1 MYNLFNKPTR
11 EHSIIVDN
19 VSKLKKL
26 AEKMKD
32 LQEFAFDTETNTL
45 QVAGENKEFIC
56 VGISISWGRFNNYY
70 IPMGHRRVEDYKRN
84 LSIEVVQEYLQPI
97 FNREDVRII
106 GHNLKYDMHVLKRIG
121 ISIATKDFFDTM
133 LASWLLDE
141 NTPNGLK
148 QITSDNLNVPQTH
161 FGEVINNVPAEVKK
175 EFGLKATNKA
185 TFDLT
190 LIDESAFYALDD
202 PFYTYYNYMYLLDEL
217 EKDGMDKIYFKKM
230 IPFMIVLFNME
241 ERGITVDREAL
252 DEMNVNITKDM
263 ENLLYDMTEI
273 LGVEFNPN
281 SNQQLQAILFGYVK
295 DIKKPDE
302 VNPKKGISPIQ
313 EIREKYEGK
322 KNWTEERIQKKIAD
336 LWAKYD
342 ETMGEWKVF
351 VENGFDFKPTSTTSA
366 GAPSTD
372 SGSLWTLSHKEYK
385 VKRKREGVEFC
396 SLLLEYKRLAKLKSA
411 FIDGL
416 ESQLYYDGK
425 AHCSFN
431 QIGTTSGRISCIEES
446 QLIKCV
452 GEDKPIK
459 DVKVG
464 DMVYC
469 YDDKGN
475 LKVRKVLR
483 VIDNGF
489 RECIS
494 LNYRSTGTHEKGSL
508 ICTPDHKIR
517 TLAGEW
523 VEAKDLKPKQQIS
536 HLRRSEEVRPRL
548 YGVNSLC
555 MQEQLIIK
563 KEVFNSNC
571 YDYVI
576 HHKDH
581 NKSNNKLDN
590 LELMSRSEHTSLHTN
605 LLLKEGKIDT
615 YTFCHSN
622 RRVLSGEEHPN
633 HIKVTKQSLEKMLRE
648 AEGKLTKINMD
659 FDTFKK
665 KCKEVNFDYKKVASE
680 YQKRYKEVDEKEF
693 ISTFF
698 ECEGSVNAISNKLG
712 IGRFKVNK
720 YIKSLDLCFNHR
732 VVGFEEVG
740 IKHVYDL
747 EVEEFHNFI
756 ASEICVHNCSSP
768 NLQQLPKAHGD
779 EDNYAIRKLF
789 IGSIDPVTKKR
800 KKIIAVDYSNLEI
813 RCTAHLSGDPLLLDM
828 FAHGKDIHG
837 TTAINMFELTDCD
850 DKSVKQKHPD
860 LRQAAK
866 ILNFLLIY
874 GGSASALYDS
884 LRYDRGTPIDLGDKE
899 HLAKYKKYG
908 VKNGVDVAQV
918 YIDKYFDS
926 YKGVAQ
932 MIRENKKFARK
943 HGFVYTIIKR
953 KRRLEG
959 INSSDNK
966 IRSYC
971 ERLATNARV
980 QGTASDIV
988 SSAQVRLENDP
999 WFEEHRCYMLV
1010 QVHDEVVYE
1019 CPEEYVEEA
1028 EERIK
1033 NIMAKPFGENVSLK
1047 VELKSDSDSGDSY
1060 NEAK

>member
-11 EHSIIVDN
+11 EHSIIVDT

-416 ESQLYYDGK
+416 ESQLYADGK

-431 QIGTTSGRISCIEES
+431 QIGTTSGRIS
-446 QLIKCV
+446 
-452 GEDKPIK
+452 
-459 DVKVG
+459 
-464 DMVYC
+464 
-469 YDDKGN
+469 
-475 LKVRKVLR
+475 
-483 VIDNGF
+483 
-489 RECIS
+489 
-494 LNYRSTGTHEKGSL
+494 
-508 ICTPDHKIR
+508 
-517 TLAGEW
+517 
-523 VEAKDLKPKQQIS
+523 
-536 HLRRSEEVRPRL
+536 
-548 YGVNSLC
+548 
-555 MQEQLIIK
+555 
-563 KEVFNSNC
+563 
-571 YDYVI
+571 
-576 HHKDH
+576 
-581 NKSNNKLDN
+581 
-590 LELMSRSEHTSLHTN
+590 
-605 LLLKEGKIDT
+605 
-615 YTFCHSN
+615 
-622 RRVLSGEEHPN
+622 
-633 HIKVTKQSLEKMLRE
+633 
-648 AEGKLTKINMD
+648 
-659 FDTFKK
+659 
-665 KCKEVNFDYKKVASE
+665 
-680 YQKRYKEVDEKEF
+680 
-693 ISTFF
+693 
-698 ECEGSVNAISNKLG
+698 
-712 IGRFKVNK
+712 
-720 YIKSLDLCFNHR
+720 
-732 VVGFEEVG
+732 
-740 IKHVYDL
+740 
-747 EVEEFHNFI
+747 
-756 ASEICVHNCSSP
+756 CSSP

-789 IGSIDPVTKKR
+789 IGSIDLVTKKR

-866 ILNFLLIY
+866 VLNFLLIY

-884 LRYDRGTPIDLGDKE
+884 LKYDRSAPIDLGDKE
-899 HLAKYKKYG
+899 HLAKYKKFG

-943 HGFVYTIIKR
+943 HGFVYTLIKR

-1033 NIMAKPFGENVSLK
+1033 AIMAKPFGENVSLK

>member
-1 MYNLFNKPTR
+1 MYNLYNKPTR
-11 EHSIIVDN
+11 EHSIIVDT

-26 AEKMKD
+26 AEKLKHV
-32 LQEFAFDTETNTL
+32 QEFAFDTETNTL
-45 QVAGENKEFIC
+45 QVAGENREFIC

-84 LSIEVVQEYLQPI
+84 LSIEVVREYLQPI

-133 LASWLLDE
+133 LASWLLNE

-161 FGEVINNVPAEVKK
+161 FAEVIDSVPAEVKK

-302 VNPKKGISPIQ
+302 VNPKKGLSPIQ

-322 KNWTEERIQKKIAD
+322 KNWTEEKIQKKIAD

-342 ETMGEWKVF
+342 ETIGEWKVL

-372 SGSLWTLSHKEYK
+372 SASLWTLSHKEYK

-411 FIDGL
+411 FIEGL
-416 ESQLYYDGK
+416 EEQLYDDGK

-431 QIGTTSGRISCIEES
+431 QIGTTSGRIS
-446 QLIKCV
+446 
-452 GEDKPIK
+452 
-459 DVKVG
+459 
-464 DMVYC
+464 
-469 YDDKGN
+469 
-475 LKVRKVLR
+475 
-483 VIDNGF
+483 
-489 RECIS
+489 
-494 LNYRSTGTHEKGSL
+494 
-508 ICTPDHKIR
+508 
-517 TLAGEW
+517 
-523 VEAKDLKPKQQIS
+523 
-536 HLRRSEEVRPRL
+536 
-548 YGVNSLC
+548 
-555 MQEQLIIK
+555 
-563 KEVFNSNC
+563 
-571 YDYVI
+571 
-576 HHKDH
+576 
-581 NKSNNKLDN
+581 
-590 LELMSRSEHTSLHTN
+590 
-605 LLLKEGKIDT
+605 
-615 YTFCHSN
+615 
-622 RRVLSGEEHPN
+622 
-633 HIKVTKQSLEKMLRE
+633 
-648 AEGKLTKINMD
+648 
-659 FDTFKK
+659 
-665 KCKEVNFDYKKVASE
+665 
-680 YQKRYKEVDEKEF
+680 
-693 ISTFF
+693 
-698 ECEGSVNAISNKLG
+698 
-712 IGRFKVNK
+712 
-720 YIKSLDLCFNHR
+720 
-732 VVGFEEVG
+732 
-740 IKHVYDL
+740 
-747 EVEEFHNFI
+747 
-756 ASEICVHNCSSP
+756 CSSP

-866 ILNFLLIY
+866 VLNFLLIY

-884 LRYDRGTPIDLGDKE
+884 LKYDRSAPIDLGDKE
-899 HLAKYKKYG
+899 HLAKYKKFG

-988 SSAQVRLENDP
+988 SSAQIRLENDP
-999 WFEEHRCYMLV
+999 WFEEHRCHMLV

-1033 NIMAKPFGENVSLK
+1033 AIMAKPFGENVSLK
-1047 VELKSDSDSGDSY
+1047 VELKADSDSGDSY

>member
-11 EHSIIVDN
+11 EHSIIVDS

-70 IPMGHRRVEDYKRN
+70 IPMGHRRIEDYKRN
-84 LSIEVVQEYLQPI
+84 LSIEVVKEYLQPI

-148 QITSDNLNVPQTH
+148 QITSDNLNIPQTH
-161 FGEVINNVPAEVKK
+161 FAEVINNVPAEVKK

-190 LIDESAFYALDD
+190 LVDESAFYALDD

-431 QIGTTSGRISCIEES
+431 QIGTTSGRISC
-446 QLIKCV
+446 
-452 GEDKPIK
+452 
-459 DVKVG
+459 
-464 DMVYC
+464 
-469 YDDKGN
+469 
-475 LKVRKVLR
+475 
-483 VIDNGF
+483 
-489 RECIS
+489 
-494 LNYRSTGTHEKGSL
+494 
-508 ICTPDHKIR
+508 
-517 TLAGEW
+517 
-523 VEAKDLKPKQQIS
+523 
-536 HLRRSEEVRPRL
+536 
-548 YGVNSLC
+548 
-555 MQEQLIIK
+555 
-563 KEVFNSNC
+563 
-571 YDYVI
+571 
-576 HHKDH
+576 
-581 NKSNNKLDN
+581 
-590 LELMSRSEHTSLHTN
+590 
-605 LLLKEGKIDT
+605 
-615 YTFCHSN
+615 
-622 RRVLSGEEHPN
+622 
-633 HIKVTKQSLEKMLRE
+633 
-648 AEGKLTKINMD
+648 
-659 FDTFKK
+659 
-665 KCKEVNFDYKKVASE
+665 
-680 YQKRYKEVDEKEF
+680 
-693 ISTFF
+693 
-698 ECEGSVNAISNKLG
+698 
-712 IGRFKVNK
+712 
-720 YIKSLDLCFNHR
+720 
-732 VVGFEEVG
+732 
-740 IKHVYDL
+740 
-747 EVEEFHNFI
+747 
-756 ASEICVHNCSSP
+756 SSP

-789 IGSIDPVTKKR
+789 IGSIDPITKKR

-866 ILNFLLIY
+866 VLNFLLIY

-884 LRYDRGTPIDLGDKE
+884 LKYDRSAPIDLGDKE
-899 HLAKYKKYG
+899 HLAKYKKFG

-1033 NIMAKPFGENVSLK
+1033 AIMAKPFGENVSLK
-1047 VELKSDSDSGDSY
+1047 VELKADSDSGDSY

>member
-11 EHSIIVDN
+11 EHSIIVDS

-84 LSIEVVQEYLQPI
+84 LSIEVVKEYLQPI

-148 QITSDNLNVPQTH
+148 QITSDNLNIPQTH
-161 FGEVINNVPAEVKK
+161 FAEVINNVPAEVKK

-431 QIGTTSGRISCIEES
+431 QIGTTSGRISC
-446 QLIKCV
+446 
-452 GEDKPIK
+452 
-459 DVKVG
+459 
-464 DMVYC
+464 
-469 YDDKGN
+469 
-475 LKVRKVLR
+475 
-483 VIDNGF
+483 
-489 RECIS
+489 
-494 LNYRSTGTHEKGSL
+494 
-508 ICTPDHKIR
+508 
-517 TLAGEW
+517 
-523 VEAKDLKPKQQIS
+523 
-536 HLRRSEEVRPRL
+536 
-548 YGVNSLC
+548 
-555 MQEQLIIK
+555 
-563 KEVFNSNC
+563 
-571 YDYVI
+571 
-576 HHKDH
+576 
-581 NKSNNKLDN
+581 
-590 LELMSRSEHTSLHTN
+590 
-605 LLLKEGKIDT
+605 
-615 YTFCHSN
+615 
-622 RRVLSGEEHPN
+622 
-633 HIKVTKQSLEKMLRE
+633 
-648 AEGKLTKINMD
+648 
-659 FDTFKK
+659 
-665 KCKEVNFDYKKVASE
+665 
-680 YQKRYKEVDEKEF
+680 
-693 ISTFF
+693 
-698 ECEGSVNAISNKLG
+698 
-712 IGRFKVNK
+712 
-720 YIKSLDLCFNHR
+720 
-732 VVGFEEVG
+732 
-740 IKHVYDL
+740 
-747 EVEEFHNFI
+747 
-756 ASEICVHNCSSP
+756 SSP

-789 IGSIDPVTKKR
+789 IGSIDPITKKR

-866 ILNFLLIY
+866 VLNFLLIY

-884 LRYDRGTPIDLGDKE
+884 LKYDRSAPIDLGDKE
-899 HLAKYKKYG
+899 HLAKYKKFG

-1033 NIMAKPFGENVSLK
+1033 AIMAKPFGENVSLK
-1047 VELKSDSDSGDSY
+1047 VELKADSDSGDSY

>member
-11 EHSIIVDN
+11 EHSIIVDS

-84 LSIEVVQEYLQPI
+84 LSIEVVKEYLQPI

-148 QITSDNLNVPQTH
+148 QITSDNLNIPQTH
-161 FGEVINNVPAEVKK
+161 FAEVINNVPAEVKK

-372 SGSLWTLSHKEYK
+372 SASLWTLSHKEYK

-416 ESQLYYDGK
+416 ESQLYNDGK

-431 QIGTTSGRISCIEES
+431 QIGTTSGRIS
-446 QLIKCV
+446 
-452 GEDKPIK
+452 
-459 DVKVG
+459 
-464 DMVYC
+464 
-469 YDDKGN
+469 
-475 LKVRKVLR
+475 
-483 VIDNGF
+483 
-489 RECIS
+489 
-494 LNYRSTGTHEKGSL
+494 
-508 ICTPDHKIR
+508 
-517 TLAGEW
+517 
-523 VEAKDLKPKQQIS
+523 
-536 HLRRSEEVRPRL
+536 
-548 YGVNSLC
+548 
-555 MQEQLIIK
+555 
-563 KEVFNSNC
+563 
-571 YDYVI
+571 
-576 HHKDH
+576 
-581 NKSNNKLDN
+581 
-590 LELMSRSEHTSLHTN
+590 
-605 LLLKEGKIDT
+605 
-615 YTFCHSN
+615 
-622 RRVLSGEEHPN
+622 
-633 HIKVTKQSLEKMLRE
+633 
-648 AEGKLTKINMD
+648 
-659 FDTFKK
+659 
-665 KCKEVNFDYKKVASE
+665 
-680 YQKRYKEVDEKEF
+680 
-693 ISTFF
+693 
-698 ECEGSVNAISNKLG
+698 
-712 IGRFKVNK
+712 
-720 YIKSLDLCFNHR
+720 
-732 VVGFEEVG
+732 
-740 IKHVYDL
+740 
-747 EVEEFHNFI
+747 
-756 ASEICVHNCSSP
+756 CSSP

-789 IGSIDPVTKKR
+789 IGSIDPITKKR

-866 ILNFLLIY
+866 VLNFLLIY

-884 LRYDRGTPIDLGDKE
+884 LKYDRSAPIDLGDKE
-899 HLAKYKKYG
+899 HLAKYKKFG

-1010 QVHDEVVYE
+1010 QVHD
-1019 CPEEYVEEA
+1019 
-1028 EERIK
+1028 
-1033 NIMAKPFGENVSLK
+1033 KPVGFK
-1047 VELKSDSDSGDSY
+1047 I
-1060 NEAK
+1060 

>member
-1 MYNLFNKPTR
+1 MYNLYNKPTR
-11 EHSIIVDN
+11 EHSIIVDT

-26 AEKMKD
+26 AEKLKHV
-32 LQEFAFDTETNTL
+32 QEFAFDTETNTL
-45 QVAGENKEFIC
+45 QVAGENREFIC

-84 LSIEVVQEYLQPI
+84 LSIEVVQKYLQPI

-161 FGEVINNVPAEVKK
+161 FAEVINNVPAEVKK
-175 EFGLKATNKA
+175 EFGLKANNKA

-263 ENLLYDMTEI
+263 ENLLYHMTEI

-302 VNPKKGISPIQ
+302 INPKKGLSPIQ

-322 KNWTEERIQKKIAD
+322 KNWTEEKIQKKIAD

-342 ETMGEWKVF
+342 ETIGEWRVY

-372 SGSLWTLSHKEYK
+372 RGSLWTLSHKEYK

-411 FIDGL
+411 FIEGL
-416 ESQLYYDGK
+416 EEQLYDDGK

-431 QIGTTSGRISCIEES
+431 QIGTTSGRIS
-446 QLIKCV
+446 
-452 GEDKPIK
+452 
-459 DVKVG
+459 
-464 DMVYC
+464 
-469 YDDKGN
+469 
-475 LKVRKVLR
+475 
-483 VIDNGF
+483 
-489 RECIS
+489 
-494 LNYRSTGTHEKGSL
+494 
-508 ICTPDHKIR
+508 
-517 TLAGEW
+517 
-523 VEAKDLKPKQQIS
+523 
-536 HLRRSEEVRPRL
+536 
-548 YGVNSLC
+548 
-555 MQEQLIIK
+555 
-563 KEVFNSNC
+563 
-571 YDYVI
+571 
-576 HHKDH
+576 
-581 NKSNNKLDN
+581 
-590 LELMSRSEHTSLHTN
+590 
-605 LLLKEGKIDT
+605 
-615 YTFCHSN
+615 
-622 RRVLSGEEHPN
+622 
-633 HIKVTKQSLEKMLRE
+633 
-648 AEGKLTKINMD
+648 
-659 FDTFKK
+659 
-665 KCKEVNFDYKKVASE
+665 
-680 YQKRYKEVDEKEF
+680 
-693 ISTFF
+693 
-698 ECEGSVNAISNKLG
+698 
-712 IGRFKVNK
+712 
-720 YIKSLDLCFNHR
+720 
-732 VVGFEEVG
+732 
-740 IKHVYDL
+740 
-747 EVEEFHNFI
+747 
-756 ASEICVHNCSSP
+756 CSSP

-850 DKSVKQKHPD
+850 DKTVKQKHPD

-866 ILNFLLIY
+866 VLNFLLIY

-884 LRYDRGTPIDLGDKE
+884 LKYDRSAPIDLGDKE
-899 HLAKYKKYG
+899 HLAKYKKFG

-1033 NIMAKPFGENVSLK
+1033 AIMAKPFGENVSLK

-1060 NEAK
+1060 NDAK

>member
-11 EHSIIVDN
+11 EHSIIVDS

-161 FGEVINNVPAEVKK
+161 FAEVINNVPAEVKK

-416 ESQLYYDGK
+416 ESQLYDDGK

-431 QIGTTSGRISCIEES
+431 QIGTTSGRIS
-446 QLIKCV
+446 
-452 GEDKPIK
+452 
-459 DVKVG
+459 
-464 DMVYC
+464 
-469 YDDKGN
+469 
-475 LKVRKVLR
+475 
-483 VIDNGF
+483 
-489 RECIS
+489 
-494 LNYRSTGTHEKGSL
+494 
-508 ICTPDHKIR
+508 
-517 TLAGEW
+517 
-523 VEAKDLKPKQQIS
+523 
-536 HLRRSEEVRPRL
+536 
-548 YGVNSLC
+548 
-555 MQEQLIIK
+555 
-563 KEVFNSNC
+563 
-571 YDYVI
+571 
-576 HHKDH
+576 
-581 NKSNNKLDN
+581 
-590 LELMSRSEHTSLHTN
+590 
-605 LLLKEGKIDT
+605 
-615 YTFCHSN
+615 
-622 RRVLSGEEHPN
+622 
-633 HIKVTKQSLEKMLRE
+633 
-648 AEGKLTKINMD
+648 
-659 FDTFKK
+659 
-665 KCKEVNFDYKKVASE
+665 
-680 YQKRYKEVDEKEF
+680 
-693 ISTFF
+693 
-698 ECEGSVNAISNKLG
+698 
-712 IGRFKVNK
+712 
-720 YIKSLDLCFNHR
+720 
-732 VVGFEEVG
+732 
-740 IKHVYDL
+740 
-747 EVEEFHNFI
+747 
-756 ASEICVHNCSSP
+756 CSSP

-866 ILNFLLIY
+866 VLNFLLIY

-884 LRYDRGTPIDLGDKE
+884 LKYDRSAPIDLGDKE
-899 HLAKYKKYG
+899 HLAKYKKFG

-1033 NIMAKPFGENVSLK
+1033 AIMAKPFGENVSLK
-1047 VELKSDSDSGDSY
+1047 VELKADSDSGDSY

>member
-1 MYNLFNKPTR
+1 MYNLYNKPTR
-11 EHSIIVDN
+11 EHSIIVDT

-26 AEKMKD
+26 AEK
-32 LQEFAFDTETNTL
+32 LNHVQEFAFDTETNTL
-45 QVAGENKEFIC
+45 QVAGENREFIC

-148 QITSDNLNVPQTH
+148 QITSDNLNIPQTH
-161 FGEVINNVPAEVKK
+161 FAEVINNVPAEVKK

-322 KNWTEERIQKKIAD
+322 KNWTEEKIQKKIAD

-342 ETMGEWKVF
+342 ETIGEWKVF

-416 ESQLYYDGK
+416 ESQLYDDGK

-431 QIGTTSGRISCIEES
+431 QIGTTSGRIS
-446 QLIKCV
+446 
-452 GEDKPIK
+452 
-459 DVKVG
+459 
-464 DMVYC
+464 
-469 YDDKGN
+469 
-475 LKVRKVLR
+475 
-483 VIDNGF
+483 
-489 RECIS
+489 
-494 LNYRSTGTHEKGSL
+494 
-508 ICTPDHKIR
+508 
-517 TLAGEW
+517 
-523 VEAKDLKPKQQIS
+523 
-536 HLRRSEEVRPRL
+536 
-548 YGVNSLC
+548 
-555 MQEQLIIK
+555 
-563 KEVFNSNC
+563 
-571 YDYVI
+571 
-576 HHKDH
+576 
-581 NKSNNKLDN
+581 
-590 LELMSRSEHTSLHTN
+590 
-605 LLLKEGKIDT
+605 
-615 YTFCHSN
+615 
-622 RRVLSGEEHPN
+622 
-633 HIKVTKQSLEKMLRE
+633 
-648 AEGKLTKINMD
+648 
-659 FDTFKK
+659 
-665 KCKEVNFDYKKVASE
+665 
-680 YQKRYKEVDEKEF
+680 
-693 ISTFF
+693 
-698 ECEGSVNAISNKLG
+698 
-712 IGRFKVNK
+712 
-720 YIKSLDLCFNHR
+720 
-732 VVGFEEVG
+732 
-740 IKHVYDL
+740 
-747 EVEEFHNFI
+747 
-756 ASEICVHNCSSP
+756 CSSP

-789 IGSIDPVTKKR
+789 IGSIDPITKKR

-866 ILNFLLIY
+866 VLNFLLIY

-884 LRYDRGTPIDLGDKE
+884 LKYDRSAPIDLGDKE

-1033 NIMAKPFGENVSLK
+1033 AIMAKPFRENVSLK
-1047 VELKSDSDSGDSY
+1047 VELKADSDSGNSY

>member
-1 MYNLFNKPTR
+1 MYNLYNKPMR
-11 EHSIIVDN
+11 EKSIIVDT
-19 VSKLKKL
+19 VSKLKNL
-26 AEKMKD
+26 AEKLKEV
-32 LQEFAFDTETNTL
+32 QEFAFDTETNTL
-45 QVAGENKEFIC
+45 QVAGDNKDFIC
-56 VGISISWGRFNNYY
+56 VGISISWGKRNNYY
-70 IPMGHRRVEDYKRN
+70 IPMGHRRLEDYQRN
-84 LSIEVVQEYLQPI
+84 LKVELVQKYLQPI
-97 FNREDVRII
+97 FNREDIRII

-121 ISIATKDFFDTM
+121 IDIATKDFFDTM

-148 QITSDNLNVPQTH
+148 QITSDNLNIPQTH
-161 FGEVINNVPAEVKK
+161 FEEVINNVPAEVKK
-175 EFGLKATNKA
+175 EFGLKANNKA

-190 LIDESAFYALDD
+190 LIDESSFYALDD

-230 IPFMIVLFNME
+230 IPFMIVLFKME

-252 DEMNVNITKDM
+252 EDMKVNITKDM

-302 VNPKKGISPIQ
+302 INPKKGLSPIE

-322 KNWTEERIQKKIAD
+322 KNWDEERIQKKIAD

-342 ETMGEWKVF
+342 ETIGEWKVF
-351 VENGFDFKPTSTTSA
+351 VENGFDFKPTSTTNA

-372 SGSLWTLSHKEYK
+372 SASLWTLSHREFK

-416 ESQLYYDGK
+416 EEQLYEDGK

-431 QIGTTSGRISCIEES
+431 QIGTTSGRIS
-446 QLIKCV
+446 
-452 GEDKPIK
+452 
-459 DVKVG
+459 
-464 DMVYC
+464 
-469 YDDKGN
+469 
-475 LKVRKVLR
+475 
-483 VIDNGF
+483 
-489 RECIS
+489 
-494 LNYRSTGTHEKGSL
+494 
-508 ICTPDHKIR
+508 
-517 TLAGEW
+517 
-523 VEAKDLKPKQQIS
+523 
-536 HLRRSEEVRPRL
+536 
-548 YGVNSLC
+548 
-555 MQEQLIIK
+555 
-563 KEVFNSNC
+563 
-571 YDYVI
+571 
-576 HHKDH
+576 
-581 NKSNNKLDN
+581 
-590 LELMSRSEHTSLHTN
+590 
-605 LLLKEGKIDT
+605 
-615 YTFCHSN
+615 
-622 RRVLSGEEHPN
+622 
-633 HIKVTKQSLEKMLRE
+633 
-648 AEGKLTKINMD
+648 
-659 FDTFKK
+659 
-665 KCKEVNFDYKKVASE
+665 
-680 YQKRYKEVDEKEF
+680 
-693 ISTFF
+693 
-698 ECEGSVNAISNKLG
+698 
-712 IGRFKVNK
+712 
-720 YIKSLDLCFNHR
+720 
-732 VVGFEEVG
+732 
-740 IKHVYDL
+740 
-747 EVEEFHNFI
+747 
-756 ASEICVHNCSSP
+756 CSSP

-884 LRYDRGTPIDLGDKE
+884 LRYDRGAPIDLGDKE

-959 INSSDNK
+959 INSNDNK

-999 WFEEHRCYMLV
+999 WFEKHRCIMLV
-1010 QVHDEVVYE
+1010 QVHDRLVGLT
-1019 CPEEYVEEA
+1019 
-1028 EERIK
+1028 
-1033 NIMAKPFGENVSLK
+1033 NI
-1047 VELKSDSDSGDSY
+1047 
-1060 NEAK
+1060 

>member
-1 MYNLFNKPTR
+1 MYNLYNKPTR
-11 EHSIIVDN
+11 EHSIIVDT

-45 QVAGENKEFIC
+45 QVAGENREFIC

-70 IPMGHRRVEDYKRN
+70 IPMGHRRIEDYKRN

-97 FNREDVRII
+97 FNREDLRII

-161 FGEVINNVPAEVKK
+161 FAEVIDSVPAEVKK

-322 KNWTEERIQKKIAD
+322 KNWTEEKIQKKIAD

-342 ETMGEWKVF
+342 ETIGEWKVF

-372 SGSLWTLSHKEYK
+372 SASLWTLSHKEYK

-416 ESQLYYDGK
+416 ESQLYDDGK

-431 QIGTTSGRISCIEES
+431 QIGTTSGRIS
-446 QLIKCV
+446 
-452 GEDKPIK
+452 
-459 DVKVG
+459 
-464 DMVYC
+464 
-469 YDDKGN
+469 
-475 LKVRKVLR
+475 
-483 VIDNGF
+483 
-489 RECIS
+489 
-494 LNYRSTGTHEKGSL
+494 
-508 ICTPDHKIR
+508 
-517 TLAGEW
+517 
-523 VEAKDLKPKQQIS
+523 
-536 HLRRSEEVRPRL
+536 
-548 YGVNSLC
+548 
-555 MQEQLIIK
+555 
-563 KEVFNSNC
+563 
-571 YDYVI
+571 
-576 HHKDH
+576 
-581 NKSNNKLDN
+581 
-590 LELMSRSEHTSLHTN
+590 
-605 LLLKEGKIDT
+605 
-615 YTFCHSN
+615 
-622 RRVLSGEEHPN
+622 
-633 HIKVTKQSLEKMLRE
+633 
-648 AEGKLTKINMD
+648 
-659 FDTFKK
+659 
-665 KCKEVNFDYKKVASE
+665 
-680 YQKRYKEVDEKEF
+680 
-693 ISTFF
+693 
-698 ECEGSVNAISNKLG
+698 
-712 IGRFKVNK
+712 
-720 YIKSLDLCFNHR
+720 
-732 VVGFEEVG
+732 
-740 IKHVYDL
+740 
-747 EVEEFHNFI
+747 
-756 ASEICVHNCSSP
+756 CSSP

-850 DKSVKQKHPD
+850 DKTVKQKHPD

-866 ILNFLLIY
+866 VLNFLLIY

-884 LRYDRGTPIDLGDKE
+884 LKYDRSAPIDLGDKE

-999 WFEEHRCYMLV
+999 WFEEHRCHMLI
-1010 QVHDEVVYE
+1010 QVHDEAVYE

-1033 NIMAKPFGENVSLK
+1033 AIMAKPFGENISLK
-1047 VELKSDSDSGDSY
+1047 VELKADSDSGPSY

>member
-1 MYNLFNKPTR
+1 MYNLYNKPTR
-11 EHSIIVDN
+11 EHSIIVDT

-45 QVAGENKEFIC
+45 QVAGENREFIC
-56 VGISISWGRFNNYY
+56 VGISISWGKQNNYY

-97 FNREDVRII
+97 FNRDDVRII

-161 FGEVINNVPAEVKK
+161 FAEVINNVPAEVKK

-342 ETMGEWKVF
+342 ETIGEWKVF

-416 ESQLYYDGK
+416 ESQLYDDGK

-431 QIGTTSGRISCIEES
+431 QIGTTSGRIS
-446 QLIKCV
+446 
-452 GEDKPIK
+452 
-459 DVKVG
+459 
-464 DMVYC
+464 
-469 YDDKGN
+469 
-475 LKVRKVLR
+475 
-483 VIDNGF
+483 
-489 RECIS
+489 
-494 LNYRSTGTHEKGSL
+494 
-508 ICTPDHKIR
+508 
-517 TLAGEW
+517 
-523 VEAKDLKPKQQIS
+523 
-536 HLRRSEEVRPRL
+536 
-548 YGVNSLC
+548 
-555 MQEQLIIK
+555 
-563 KEVFNSNC
+563 
-571 YDYVI
+571 
-576 HHKDH
+576 
-581 NKSNNKLDN
+581 
-590 LELMSRSEHTSLHTN
+590 
-605 LLLKEGKIDT
+605 
-615 YTFCHSN
+615 
-622 RRVLSGEEHPN
+622 
-633 HIKVTKQSLEKMLRE
+633 
-648 AEGKLTKINMD
+648 
-659 FDTFKK
+659 
-665 KCKEVNFDYKKVASE
+665 
-680 YQKRYKEVDEKEF
+680 
-693 ISTFF
+693 
-698 ECEGSVNAISNKLG
+698 
-712 IGRFKVNK
+712 
-720 YIKSLDLCFNHR
+720 
-732 VVGFEEVG
+732 
-740 IKHVYDL
+740 
-747 EVEEFHNFI
+747 
-756 ASEICVHNCSSP
+756 CSSP

-850 DKSVKQKHPD
+850 DKTVKQKHPD

-866 ILNFLLIY
+866 VLNFLLIY

-884 LRYDRGTPIDLGDKE
+884 LKYDRSAPIDLGDKE
-899 HLAKYKKYG
+899 HLAKYKKFG

-1010 QVHDEVVYE
+1010 QVHDRLVGF
-1019 CPEEYVEEA
+1019 
-1028 EERIK
+1028 R
-1033 NIMAKPFGENVSLK
+1033 
-1047 VELKSDSDSGDSY
+1047 
-1060 NEAK
+1060 

>member
-11 EHSIIVDN
+11 EHSIIVDS

-45 QVAGENKEFIC
+45 QVAGENREFIC

-141 NTPNGLK
+141 STPNGLK

-190 LIDESAFYALDD
+190 LIEESAFYALDD

-252 DEMNVNITKDM
+252 DEMDVNITKDM

-302 VNPKKGISPIQ
+302 VNLKKGLSPIQ

-336 LWAKYD
+336 LWEKYD

-351 VENGFDFKPTSTTSA
+351 VENGFDLKPTSTTSA

-372 SGSLWTLSHKEYK
+372 SASLWTLSHKEYK

-416 ESQLYYDGK
+416 ESKLYDDGK

-446 QLIKCV
+446 QLV
-452 GEDKPIK
+452 QVYSRGEVPIK
-459 DVKVG
+459 NVEIG
-464 DMVYC
+464 DLVYC
-469 YDDKGN
+469 KLRYN
-475 LKVRKVLR
+475 PTTNAVRKVLR
-483 VIDNGF
+483 VIDNGY
-489 RECIS
+489 RHCIKLIYEDS
-494 LNYRSTGTHEKGSL
+494 LDRIKSL
-508 ICTPDHKIR
+508 ICTPDHKIMNSE
-517 TLAGEW
+517 GVW
-523 VEAKDLKPKQQIS
+523 IEA
-536 HLRRSEEVRPRL
+536 
-548 YGVNSLC
+548 
-555 MQEQLIIK
+555 
-563 KEVFNSNC
+563 
-571 YDYVI
+571 
-576 HHKDH
+576 
-581 NKSNNKLDN
+581 
-590 LELMSRSEHTSLHTN
+590 
-605 LLLKEGKIDT
+605 
-615 YTFCHSN
+615 
-622 RRVLSGEEHPN
+622 
-633 HIKVTKQSLEKMLRE
+633 
-648 AEGKLTKINMD
+648 GKLKIGDILTND
-659 FDTFKK
+659 FTLIGI
-665 KCKEVNFDYKKVASE
+665 
-680 YQKRYKEVDEKEF
+680 QDE
-693 ISTFF
+693 
-698 ECEGSVNAISNKLG
+698 GV
-712 IGRFKVNK
+712 R
-720 YIKSLDLCFNHR
+720 
-732 VVGFEEVG
+732 
-740 IKHVYDL
+740 HVYDL
-747 EVEEFHNFI
+747 EVEELHNFI
-756 ASEICVHNCSSP
+756 SSEICVHNCSSP

-850 DKSVKQKHPD
+850 DKTVKQKHPD

-866 ILNFLLIY
+866 VLNFLLIY

-884 LRYDRGTPIDLGDKE
+884 LKYDRSAPIDLGDKE

-999 WFEEHRCYMLV
+999 WFEEHRCQMLI
-1010 QVHDEVVYE
+1010 QIHDEMVYE

-1028 EERIK
+1028 KERIMA
-1033 NIMAKPFGENVSLK
+1033 IMAKPFGENVSLK
-1047 VELKSDSDSGDSY
+1047 VELKSEADSGNSY

>member
-1 MYNLFNKPTR
+1 MYNLYNKPTR
-11 EHSIIVDN
+11 EHSIIVDT

-26 AEKMKD
+26 VEKLKHV
-32 LQEFAFDTETNTL
+32 QEFAFDTETNTL
-45 QVAGENKEFIC
+45 QVAGENREFIC

-70 IPMGHRRVEDYKRN
+70 IPMGHRRIEDYKRN
-84 LSIEVVQEYLQPI
+84 LSIEVVQKYLQPI

-161 FGEVINNVPAEVKK
+161 FAEVIDSVPAEVKK

-302 VNPKKGISPIQ
+302 VNQKKGLSPIQ

-322 KNWTEERIQKKIAD
+322 KNWTEERIQRKIAD

-342 ETMGEWKVF
+342 ETMGEWKVL

-372 SGSLWTLSHKEYK
+372 SASLWTLSHKEYK

-416 ESQLYYDGK
+416 ESQLYDDGK

-431 QIGTTSGRISCIEES
+431 QIGTTSGRIS
-446 QLIKCV
+446 
-452 GEDKPIK
+452 
-459 DVKVG
+459 
-464 DMVYC
+464 
-469 YDDKGN
+469 
-475 LKVRKVLR
+475 
-483 VIDNGF
+483 
-489 RECIS
+489 
-494 LNYRSTGTHEKGSL
+494 
-508 ICTPDHKIR
+508 
-517 TLAGEW
+517 
-523 VEAKDLKPKQQIS
+523 
-536 HLRRSEEVRPRL
+536 
-548 YGVNSLC
+548 
-555 MQEQLIIK
+555 
-563 KEVFNSNC
+563 
-571 YDYVI
+571 
-576 HHKDH
+576 
-581 NKSNNKLDN
+581 
-590 LELMSRSEHTSLHTN
+590 
-605 LLLKEGKIDT
+605 
-615 YTFCHSN
+615 
-622 RRVLSGEEHPN
+622 
-633 HIKVTKQSLEKMLRE
+633 
-648 AEGKLTKINMD
+648 
-659 FDTFKK
+659 
-665 KCKEVNFDYKKVASE
+665 
-680 YQKRYKEVDEKEF
+680 
-693 ISTFF
+693 
-698 ECEGSVNAISNKLG
+698 
-712 IGRFKVNK
+712 
-720 YIKSLDLCFNHR
+720 
-732 VVGFEEVG
+732 
-740 IKHVYDL
+740 
-747 EVEEFHNFI
+747 
-756 ASEICVHNCSSP
+756 CSSP

-850 DKSVKQKHPD
+850 DKTVKQKHPD

-866 ILNFLLIY
+866 VLNFLLIY

-884 LRYDRGTPIDLGDKE
+884 LKYDRSAPIDLGDKE
-899 HLAKYKKYG
+899 HLAKYKKFG

-1010 QVHDEVVYE
+1010 QVHDKLVGFK
-1019 CPEEYVEEA
+1019 
-1028 EERIK
+1028 I
-1033 NIMAKPFGENVSLK
+1033 
-1047 VELKSDSDSGDSY
+1047 
-1060 NEAK
+1060 

>member
-11 EHSIIVDN
+11 EHSIIVDS

-26 AEKMKD
+26 VEKMKD

-148 QITSDNLNVPQTH
+148 QITSDNLNIPQTH

-342 ETMGEWKVF
+342 ETIGEWKVF

-416 ESQLYYDGK
+416 ESQLYDDGK

-431 QIGTTSGRISCIEES
+431 QIGTTSGRIS
-446 QLIKCV
+446 
-452 GEDKPIK
+452 
-459 DVKVG
+459 
-464 DMVYC
+464 
-469 YDDKGN
+469 
-475 LKVRKVLR
+475 
-483 VIDNGF
+483 
-489 RECIS
+489 
-494 LNYRSTGTHEKGSL
+494 
-508 ICTPDHKIR
+508 
-517 TLAGEW
+517 
-523 VEAKDLKPKQQIS
+523 
-536 HLRRSEEVRPRL
+536 
-548 YGVNSLC
+548 
-555 MQEQLIIK
+555 
-563 KEVFNSNC
+563 
-571 YDYVI
+571 
-576 HHKDH
+576 
-581 NKSNNKLDN
+581 
-590 LELMSRSEHTSLHTN
+590 
-605 LLLKEGKIDT
+605 
-615 YTFCHSN
+615 
-622 RRVLSGEEHPN
+622 
-633 HIKVTKQSLEKMLRE
+633 
-648 AEGKLTKINMD
+648 
-659 FDTFKK
+659 
-665 KCKEVNFDYKKVASE
+665 
-680 YQKRYKEVDEKEF
+680 
-693 ISTFF
+693 
-698 ECEGSVNAISNKLG
+698 
-712 IGRFKVNK
+712 
-720 YIKSLDLCFNHR
+720 
-732 VVGFEEVG
+732 
-740 IKHVYDL
+740 
-747 EVEEFHNFI
+747 
-756 ASEICVHNCSSP
+756 CSSP

-789 IGSIDPVTKKR
+789 IGSIDPITKKR

-866 ILNFLLIY
+866 VLNFLLIY

-884 LRYDRGTPIDLGDKE
+884 LKYDRSAPIDLGDKE
-899 HLAKYKKYG
+899 HLAKYKKFG

-1010 QVHDEVVYE
+1010 QVHDKLVGFK
-1019 CPEEYVEEA
+1019 
-1028 EERIK
+1028 I
-1033 NIMAKPFGENVSLK
+1033 
-1047 VELKSDSDSGDSY
+1047 
-1060 NEAK
+1060 

>member
-1 MYNLFNKPTR
+1 MYNLYNKPTR
-11 EHSIIVDN
+11 EHSIIVDT

-26 AEKMKD
+26 AEKLKHV
-32 LQEFAFDTETNTL
+32 QEFAFDTETNTL
-45 QVAGENKEFIC
+45 QVAGENREFIC

-148 QITSDNLNVPQTH
+148 QITSDNLNIPQTH
-161 FGEVINNVPAEVKK
+161 FAEVINNVPAEVKK
-175 EFGLKATNKA
+175 EFGLKANNKA

-302 VNPKKGISPIQ
+302 INPKKGLSPIQ

-322 KNWTEERIQKKIAD
+322 KNWTEEKIQKKIAD

-342 ETMGEWKVF
+342 ETIGEWRVF

-372 SGSLWTLSHKEYK
+372 SASLWTLSHKEYK

-411 FIDGL
+411 FIEGL
-416 ESQLYYDGK
+416 EEQLYDDGK

-431 QIGTTSGRISCIEES
+431 QIGTTSGRIS
-446 QLIKCV
+446 
-452 GEDKPIK
+452 
-459 DVKVG
+459 
-464 DMVYC
+464 
-469 YDDKGN
+469 
-475 LKVRKVLR
+475 
-483 VIDNGF
+483 
-489 RECIS
+489 
-494 LNYRSTGTHEKGSL
+494 
-508 ICTPDHKIR
+508 
-517 TLAGEW
+517 
-523 VEAKDLKPKQQIS
+523 
-536 HLRRSEEVRPRL
+536 
-548 YGVNSLC
+548 
-555 MQEQLIIK
+555 
-563 KEVFNSNC
+563 
-571 YDYVI
+571 
-576 HHKDH
+576 
-581 NKSNNKLDN
+581 
-590 LELMSRSEHTSLHTN
+590 
-605 LLLKEGKIDT
+605 
-615 YTFCHSN
+615 
-622 RRVLSGEEHPN
+622 
-633 HIKVTKQSLEKMLRE
+633 
-648 AEGKLTKINMD
+648 
-659 FDTFKK
+659 
-665 KCKEVNFDYKKVASE
+665 
-680 YQKRYKEVDEKEF
+680 
-693 ISTFF
+693 
-698 ECEGSVNAISNKLG
+698 
-712 IGRFKVNK
+712 
-720 YIKSLDLCFNHR
+720 
-732 VVGFEEVG
+732 
-740 IKHVYDL
+740 
-747 EVEEFHNFI
+747 
-756 ASEICVHNCSSP
+756 CSSP

-837 TTAINMFELTDCD
+837 TTAINMFELNDCD
-850 DKSVKQKHPD
+850 DKTVKQKHPD

-866 ILNFLLIY
+866 VLNFLLIY

-884 LRYDRGTPIDLGDKE
+884 LKYDRSAPIDLGDKE
-899 HLAKYKKYG
+899 HLAKYKKFG

-1033 NIMAKPFGENVSLK
+1033 AIMAKPFGENVSLK
-1047 VELKSDSDSGDSY
+1047 VELKADSDSGSSY

>member
-1 MYNLFNKPTR
+1 MYNLYNKPTR
-11 EHSIIVDN
+11 EHSIIVDT

-26 AEKMKD
+26 AEKLKHV
-32 LQEFAFDTETNTL
+32 QEFAFDTETNTL
-45 QVAGENKEFIC
+45 QVAGENREFIC

-148 QITSDNLNVPQTH
+148 QITSDNLNIPQTH
-161 FGEVINNVPAEVKK
+161 FAEVINNVPAEVKK
-175 EFGLKATNKA
+175 EFGLKANNKA

-263 ENLLYDMTEI
+263 ENLLYHMTEI

-302 VNPKKGISPIQ
+302 INPKKGLSPIQ

-322 KNWTEERIQKKIAD
+322 KNWTEEKIQKKIAD

-342 ETMGEWKVF
+342 ETMGEWRVY

-416 ESQLYYDGK
+416 ESQLYDDGK

-431 QIGTTSGRISCIEES
+431 QIGTTSGRISCIESS
-446 QLIKCV
+446 QLIQV
-452 GEDKPIK
+452 YRRGEVPIK
-459 DVKVG
+459 NVEVG
-464 DMVYC
+464 DLVYC
-469 YDDKGN
+469 KLRN
-475 LKVRKVLR
+475 NPHTNAIRKVLR
-483 VIDNGF
+483 VIDNGYM
-489 RECIS
+489 ECIK
-494 LNYRSTGTHEKGSL
+494 LTYINPLKIIKSL
-508 ICTPDHKIR
+508 ICTLDHKIM
-517 TLAGEW
+517 TEKGTW
-523 VEAKDLKPKQQIS
+523 VEAFDL
-536 HLRRSEEVRPRL
+536 
-548 YGVNSLC
+548 
-555 MQEQLIIK
+555 
-563 KEVFNSNC
+563 
-571 YDYVI
+571 
-576 HHKDH
+576 
-581 NKSNNKLDN
+581 
-590 LELMSRSEHTSLHTN
+590 
-605 LLLKEGKIDT
+605 
-615 YTFCHSN
+615 
-622 RRVLSGEEHPN
+622 
-633 HIKVTKQSLEKMLRE
+633 
-648 AEGKLTKINMD
+648 
-659 FDTFKK
+659 
-665 KCKEVNFDYKKVASE
+665 
-680 YQKRYKEVDEKEF
+680 
-693 ISTFF
+693 
-698 ECEGSVNAISNKLG
+698 
-712 IGRFKVNK
+712 
-720 YIKSLDLCFNHR
+720 
-732 VVGFEEVG
+732 EVG
-740 IKHVYDL
+740 DRLTNDFTLMGIDIVGVKHVYDL
-747 EVEEFHNFI
+747 EVEDLHNFI
-756 ASEICVHNCSSP
+756 ASGICVHNCSSP

-850 DKSVKQKHPD
+850 DKTVKQKHPD

-866 ILNFLLIY
+866 VLNFLLIY

-884 LRYDRGTPIDLGDKE
+884 LKYDRSAPIDLGDKE
-899 HLAKYKKYG
+899 HLAKYKKFG

-999 WFEEHRCYMLV
+999 WFEEHRCHMLV

-1028 EERIK
+1028 KERIK
-1033 NIMAKPFGENVSLK
+1033 AIMAKPFGENVSLK
-1047 VELKSDSDSGDSY
+1047 VELKADSDSGDSY

>member
-11 EHSIIVDN
+11 EHSIIVDS

-161 FGEVINNVPAEVKK
+161 FAEVIDSVPAEVKK

-351 VENGFDFKPTSTTSA
+351 VENGFDFKPTSTTRA

-431 QIGTTSGRISCIEES
+431 QIGTTSGRISC
-446 QLIKCV
+446 
-452 GEDKPIK
+452 
-459 DVKVG
+459 
-464 DMVYC
+464 
-469 YDDKGN
+469 
-475 LKVRKVLR
+475 
-483 VIDNGF
+483 
-489 RECIS
+489 
-494 LNYRSTGTHEKGSL
+494 
-508 ICTPDHKIR
+508 
-517 TLAGEW
+517 
-523 VEAKDLKPKQQIS
+523 
-536 HLRRSEEVRPRL
+536 
-548 YGVNSLC
+548 
-555 MQEQLIIK
+555 
-563 KEVFNSNC
+563 
-571 YDYVI
+571 
-576 HHKDH
+576 
-581 NKSNNKLDN
+581 
-590 LELMSRSEHTSLHTN
+590 
-605 LLLKEGKIDT
+605 
-615 YTFCHSN
+615 
-622 RRVLSGEEHPN
+622 
-633 HIKVTKQSLEKMLRE
+633 
-648 AEGKLTKINMD
+648 
-659 FDTFKK
+659 
-665 KCKEVNFDYKKVASE
+665 
-680 YQKRYKEVDEKEF
+680 
-693 ISTFF
+693 
-698 ECEGSVNAISNKLG
+698 
-712 IGRFKVNK
+712 
-720 YIKSLDLCFNHR
+720 
-732 VVGFEEVG
+732 
-740 IKHVYDL
+740 
-747 EVEEFHNFI
+747 
-756 ASEICVHNCSSP
+756 SSP

-789 IGSIDPVTKKR
+789 IGSIDPITKKR

-866 ILNFLLIY
+866 VLNFLLIY

-884 LRYDRGTPIDLGDKE
+884 LKYDRSAPIDLGDKE
-899 HLAKYKKYG
+899 HLAKYKKFG

>member
-1 MYNLFNKPTR
+1 MYNLYNKPTR
-11 EHSIIVDN
+11 EHSIIVDT

-26 AEKMKD
+26 AEKLKHV
-32 LQEFAFDTETNTL
+32 QEFAFDTETNTL

-148 QITSDNLNVPQTH
+148 QITSDNLNIPQTH
-161 FGEVINNVPAEVKK
+161 FAEVINNVPAEVKK
-175 EFGLKATNKA
+175 EFGLKANNKA

-302 VNPKKGISPIQ
+302 INPKKGLSPIQ

-322 KNWTEERIQKKIAD
+322 KNWTEEKIQKKISD

-342 ETMGEWKVF
+342 ETMGEWRVY

-372 SGSLWTLSHKEYK
+372 SASLWTLSHKEYK

-411 FIDGL
+411 FIEGL
-416 ESQLYYDGK
+416 EEQLYDDGK

-431 QIGTTSGRISCIEES
+431 QIGTTSGRISCIEET
-446 QLIKCV
+446 QLVQIYSR
-452 GEDKPIK
+452 GEVPIK
-459 DVKVG
+459 DVMVG
-464 DMVYC
+464 DLVYC
-469 YDDKGN
+469 KLRYN
-475 LKVRKVLR
+475 PHTNAIRKVLR
-483 VIDNGF
+483 VIDNGY
-489 RECIS
+489 RHCINLIYVDN
-494 LNYRSTGTHEKGSL
+494 LNRIKSL
-508 ICTPDHKIR
+508 ICTPEHKIMSSEG
-517 TLAGEW
+517 LW
-523 VEAKDLKPKQQIS
+523 IEAINLK
-536 HLRRSEEVRPRL
+536 V
-548 YGVNSLC
+548 G
-555 MQEQLIIK
+555 
-563 KEVFNSNC
+563 
-571 YDYVI
+571 D
-576 HHKDH
+576 
-581 NKSNNKLDN
+581 
-590 LELMSRSEHTSLHTN
+590 
-605 LLLKEGKIDT
+605 
-615 YTFCHSN
+615 
-622 RRVLSGEEHPN
+622 
-633 HIKVTKQSLEKMLRE
+633 
-648 AEGKLTKINMD
+648 KLTND
-659 FDTFKK
+659 FELI
-665 KCKEVNFDYKKVASE
+665 EVKGAGV
-680 YQKRYKEVDEKEF
+680 
-693 ISTFF
+693 
-698 ECEGSVNAISNKLG
+698 
-712 IGRFKVNK
+712 
-720 YIKSLDLCFNHR
+720 
-732 VVGFEEVG
+732 
-740 IKHVYDL
+740 KHVYDL
-747 EVEEFHNFI
+747 EVEDLHNFI
-756 ASEICVHNCSSP
+756 ASGICVHNCSSP

-850 DKSVKQKHPD
+850 DKSVKKKHPD

-866 ILNFLLIY
+866 VLNFLLIY

-884 LRYDRGTPIDLGDKE
+884 LKYDRSAPIDLGDKE
-899 HLAKYKKYG
+899 HLAKYKKFG

-988 SSAQVRLENDP
+988 SSAQVRLENDS
-999 WFEEHRCYMLV
+999 WFEEHRCHMLI
-1010 QVHDEVVYE
+1010 QIHDEMVYE

-1033 NIMAKPFGENVSLK
+1033 AIMAKPFGENVSLK
-1047 VELKSDSDSGDSY
+1047 VELKSDSDSGSSY

>member
-1 MYNLFNKPTR
+1 MYNLYNKPTR
-11 EHSIIVDN
+11 EHSIIVDS

-26 AEKMKD
+26 AEKLKRV
-32 LQEFAFDTETNTL
+32 QEFAFDTETNTL

-70 IPMGHRRVEDYKRN
+70 IPMGHRRIEDYKRN
-84 LSIEVVQEYLQPI
+84 LSIDVVQSNLQPI
-97 FNREDVRII
+97 FNREDLRII
-106 GHNLKYDMHVLKRIG
+106 GHNLKFDMHVLKRIG

-148 QITSDNLNVPQTH
+148 QITSDNLNIPQTH
-161 FGEVINNVPAEVKK
+161 FAEVINNVPAEVKK
-175 EFGLKATNKA
+175 EFGLKANNKA

-202 PFYTYYNYMYLLDEL
+202 PFYTYYNYMYLLDKL

-230 IPFMIVLFNME
+230 IPFMLVLFNME
-241 ERGITVDREAL
+241 ERGITVDLEELSRMRE
-252 DEMNVNITKDM
+252 EITEDM
-263 ENLLYDMTEI
+263 ENLLYHMTEI

-322 KNWTEERIQKKIAD
+322 KNWTEEKIQKKIAD

-342 ETMGEWKVF
+342 ETIGEWRVY

-372 SGSLWTLSHKEYK
+372 SGSLWTLSHKEFK

-396 SLLLEYKRLAKLKSA
+396 TLLLEYKRLAKLKSA

-416 ESQLYYDGK
+416 EEQLYDDVK

-431 QIGTTSGRISCIEES
+431 QVGTTSGRISC
-446 QLIKCV
+446 
-452 GEDKPIK
+452 
-459 DVKVG
+459 
-464 DMVYC
+464 
-469 YDDKGN
+469 
-475 LKVRKVLR
+475 
-483 VIDNGF
+483 
-489 RECIS
+489 
-494 LNYRSTGTHEKGSL
+494 
-508 ICTPDHKIR
+508 
-517 TLAGEW
+517 A
-523 VEAKDLKPKQQIS
+523 
-536 HLRRSEEVRPRL
+536 
-548 YGVNSLC
+548 
-555 MQEQLIIK
+555 
-563 KEVFNSNC
+563 
-571 YDYVI
+571 
-576 HHKDH
+576 
-581 NKSNNKLDN
+581 
-590 LELMSRSEHTSLHTN
+590 
-605 LLLKEGKIDT
+605 
-615 YTFCHSN
+615 
-622 RRVLSGEEHPN
+622 
-633 HIKVTKQSLEKMLRE
+633 
-648 AEGKLTKINMD
+648 
-659 FDTFKK
+659 
-665 KCKEVNFDYKKVASE
+665 
-680 YQKRYKEVDEKEF
+680 
-693 ISTFF
+693 
-698 ECEGSVNAISNKLG
+698 
-712 IGRFKVNK
+712 
-720 YIKSLDLCFNHR
+720 
-732 VVGFEEVG
+732 
-740 IKHVYDL
+740 
-747 EVEEFHNFI
+747 
-756 ASEICVHNCSSP
+756 SP

-779 EDNYAIRKLF
+779 DDKYAIRKLF

-850 DKSVKQKHPD
+850 DKTVKQKHPD

-874 GGSASALYDS
+874 GGSASALHDS
-884 LRYDRGTPIDLGDKE
+884 LKYDRGTPIDLGDKE

-1033 NIMAKPFGENVSLK
+1033 AIMAKPFGENVSLK
-1047 VELKSDSDSGDSY
+1047 VELKADSDSGNSY

>member
-1 MYNLFNKPTR
+1 MYNLYNKPTR
-11 EHSIIVDN
+11 ENSTIIDN

-45 QVAGENKEFIC
+45 QVAGENREFIC
-56 VGISISWGRFNNYY
+56 VGISISWGKQNNYY
-70 IPMGHRRVEDYKRN
+70 IPMGHRRIEDFKRN
-84 LSIEVVQEYLQPI
+84 LSIEVVQKYLQPI
-97 FNREDVRII
+97 FNREDLRII

-148 QITSDNLNVPQTH
+148 QITSDNLNIPQTH
-161 FGEVINNVPAEVKK
+161 FAEVIDSVPAEVKK

-263 ENLLYDMTEI
+263 ENLLYHMTEI

-302 VNPKKGISPIQ
+302 INPKKGLSPIQ

-342 ETMGEWKVF
+342 ETIGEWRVY

-372 SGSLWTLSHKEYK
+372 SASLWTLSHKEYK

-416 ESQLYYDGK
+416 ESQLYDDGK

-431 QIGTTSGRISCIEES
+431 QIGTTSGRISCIEET
-446 QLIKCV
+446 QLVQVV
-452 GEDKPIK
+452 GRPEVPIK
-459 DVKVG
+459 DVEVG
-464 DMVYC
+464 DLVYC
-469 YDDKGN
+469 KFRDN
-475 LKVRKVLR
+475 PITNAVRKVLR
-483 VIDNGF
+483 VIDNGY
-489 RECIS
+489 RHCINLIYVDS
-494 LNYRSTGTHEKGSL
+494 LSGIRSL
-508 ICTPDHKIR
+508 ICTPEHKIMSSEG
-517 TLAGEW
+517 LW
-523 VEAKDLKPKQQIS
+523 VEAI
-536 HLRRSEEVRPRL
+536 
-548 YGVNSLC
+548 N
-555 MQEQLIIK
+555 
-563 KEVFNSNC
+563 F
-571 YDYVI
+571 
-576 HHKDH
+576 
-581 NKSNNKLDN
+581 
-590 LELMSRSEHTSLHTN
+590 
-605 LLLKEGKIDT
+605 
-615 YTFCHSN
+615 
-622 RRVLSGEEHPN
+622 
-633 HIKVTKQSLEKMLRE
+633 KV
-648 AEGKLTKINMD
+648 GDKLTND
-659 FDTFKK
+659 F
-665 KCKEVNFDYKKVASE
+665 E
-680 YQKRYKEVDEKEF
+680 
-693 ISTFF
+693 
-698 ECEGSVNAISNKLG
+698 L
-712 IGRFKVNK
+712 IGVKDAGVR
-720 YIKSLDLCFNHR
+720 
-732 VVGFEEVG
+732 
-740 IKHVYDL
+740 HVYDL
-747 EVEEFHNFI
+747 EVEDLHNFI
-756 ASEICVHNCSSP
+756 ASGICVHNCSSP

-850 DKSVKQKHPD
+850 DKTVKQKHPD

-866 ILNFLLIY
+866 VLNFLLIY

-884 LRYDRGTPIDLGDKE
+884 LKYDRSAPIDLGDKE
-899 HLAKYKKYG
+899 HLAKYKKFG

-999 WFEEHRCYMLV
+999 WFEEHRCLMLV

-1033 NIMAKPFGENVSLK
+1033 AIMAKPFGENVSLK
-1047 VELKSDSDSGDSY
+1047 VELKADSDSGDSY

>member
-97 FNREDVRII
+97 FNRDDVRII

-161 FGEVINNVPAEVKK
+161 FAEVIDSVPAEVKK

-416 ESQLYYDGK
+416 ESQLYDDGK

-431 QIGTTSGRISCIEES
+431 QIGTTSGRIS
-446 QLIKCV
+446 
-452 GEDKPIK
+452 
-459 DVKVG
+459 
-464 DMVYC
+464 
-469 YDDKGN
+469 
-475 LKVRKVLR
+475 
-483 VIDNGF
+483 
-489 RECIS
+489 
-494 LNYRSTGTHEKGSL
+494 
-508 ICTPDHKIR
+508 
-517 TLAGEW
+517 
-523 VEAKDLKPKQQIS
+523 
-536 HLRRSEEVRPRL
+536 
-548 YGVNSLC
+548 
-555 MQEQLIIK
+555 
-563 KEVFNSNC
+563 
-571 YDYVI
+571 
-576 HHKDH
+576 
-581 NKSNNKLDN
+581 
-590 LELMSRSEHTSLHTN
+590 
-605 LLLKEGKIDT
+605 
-615 YTFCHSN
+615 
-622 RRVLSGEEHPN
+622 
-633 HIKVTKQSLEKMLRE
+633 
-648 AEGKLTKINMD
+648 
-659 FDTFKK
+659 
-665 KCKEVNFDYKKVASE
+665 
-680 YQKRYKEVDEKEF
+680 
-693 ISTFF
+693 
-698 ECEGSVNAISNKLG
+698 
-712 IGRFKVNK
+712 
-720 YIKSLDLCFNHR
+720 
-732 VVGFEEVG
+732 
-740 IKHVYDL
+740 
-747 EVEEFHNFI
+747 
-756 ASEICVHNCSSP
+756 CSSP

-789 IGSIDPVTKKR
+789 IGSIDPITKKR

-866 ILNFLLIY
+866 VLNFLLIY

-884 LRYDRGTPIDLGDKE
+884 LKYDRSAPIDLGDKE
-899 HLAKYKKYG
+899 HLAKYKKFG

-999 WFEEHRCYMLV
+999 WFEEHRCLMLI
-1010 QVHDEVVYE
+1010 QIHDECVYE

-1033 NIMAKPFGENVSLK
+1033 AIMAKPFGENVSLK
-1047 VELKSDSDSGDSY
+1047 VELKSEADSGHSY
-1060 NEAK
+1060 NDAK

>member
-1 MYNLFNKPTR
+1 MYNLYNKPTR
-11 EHSIIVDN
+11 EHSIIVDT

-70 IPMGHRRVEDYKRN
+70 IPMGHRRIEDYKRN
-84 LSIEVVQEYLQPI
+84 LSIEVVQKYLQPI
-97 FNREDVRII
+97 FNRDDVRII

-161 FGEVINNVPAEVKK
+161 FAEVINNVPAEVKK

-230 IPFMIVLFNME
+230 IPFMVVLFNME

-252 DEMNVNITKDM
+252 DEMNINITKDM

-302 VNPKKGISPIQ
+302 VNPKKGLSPIQ

-322 KNWTEERIQKKIAD
+322 KNWTEEKIQKKIAD

-342 ETMGEWKVF
+342 ETMGGWKVF

-416 ESQLYYDGK
+416 ESQLYDDGK

-431 QIGTTSGRISCIEES
+431 QIGTTSGRIS
-446 QLIKCV
+446 
-452 GEDKPIK
+452 
-459 DVKVG
+459 
-464 DMVYC
+464 
-469 YDDKGN
+469 
-475 LKVRKVLR
+475 
-483 VIDNGF
+483 
-489 RECIS
+489 
-494 LNYRSTGTHEKGSL
+494 
-508 ICTPDHKIR
+508 
-517 TLAGEW
+517 
-523 VEAKDLKPKQQIS
+523 
-536 HLRRSEEVRPRL
+536 
-548 YGVNSLC
+548 
-555 MQEQLIIK
+555 
-563 KEVFNSNC
+563 
-571 YDYVI
+571 
-576 HHKDH
+576 
-581 NKSNNKLDN
+581 
-590 LELMSRSEHTSLHTN
+590 
-605 LLLKEGKIDT
+605 
-615 YTFCHSN
+615 
-622 RRVLSGEEHPN
+622 
-633 HIKVTKQSLEKMLRE
+633 
-648 AEGKLTKINMD
+648 
-659 FDTFKK
+659 
-665 KCKEVNFDYKKVASE
+665 
-680 YQKRYKEVDEKEF
+680 
-693 ISTFF
+693 
-698 ECEGSVNAISNKLG
+698 
-712 IGRFKVNK
+712 
-720 YIKSLDLCFNHR
+720 
-732 VVGFEEVG
+732 
-740 IKHVYDL
+740 
-747 EVEEFHNFI
+747 
-756 ASEICVHNCSSP
+756 CSSP

-850 DKSVKQKHPD
+850 DKSVKKKHPD

-999 WFEEHRCYMLV
+999 WFEEHRCFMLV

-1033 NIMAKPFGENVSLK
+1033 AIMAKPFGENVSLK
-1047 VELKSDSDSGDSY
+1047 VELKSDADSGPSY

>member
-11 EHSIIVDN
+11 EHSIIVDT

-161 FGEVINNVPAEVKK
+161 FAEVIDSVPAEVKK

-416 ESQLYYDGK
+416 ESQLYDDGK

-431 QIGTTSGRISCIEES
+431 QIGTTSGRIS
-446 QLIKCV
+446 
-452 GEDKPIK
+452 
-459 DVKVG
+459 
-464 DMVYC
+464 
-469 YDDKGN
+469 
-475 LKVRKVLR
+475 
-483 VIDNGF
+483 
-489 RECIS
+489 
-494 LNYRSTGTHEKGSL
+494 
-508 ICTPDHKIR
+508 
-517 TLAGEW
+517 
-523 VEAKDLKPKQQIS
+523 
-536 HLRRSEEVRPRL
+536 
-548 YGVNSLC
+548 
-555 MQEQLIIK
+555 
-563 KEVFNSNC
+563 
-571 YDYVI
+571 
-576 HHKDH
+576 
-581 NKSNNKLDN
+581 
-590 LELMSRSEHTSLHTN
+590 
-605 LLLKEGKIDT
+605 
-615 YTFCHSN
+615 
-622 RRVLSGEEHPN
+622 
-633 HIKVTKQSLEKMLRE
+633 
-648 AEGKLTKINMD
+648 
-659 FDTFKK
+659 
-665 KCKEVNFDYKKVASE
+665 
-680 YQKRYKEVDEKEF
+680 
-693 ISTFF
+693 
-698 ECEGSVNAISNKLG
+698 
-712 IGRFKVNK
+712 
-720 YIKSLDLCFNHR
+720 
-732 VVGFEEVG
+732 
-740 IKHVYDL
+740 
-747 EVEEFHNFI
+747 
-756 ASEICVHNCSSP
+756 CSSP

-866 ILNFLLIY
+866 VLNFLLIY

-884 LRYDRGTPIDLGDKE
+884 LKYDRSAPIDLGDKE
-899 HLAKYKKYG
+899 HLAKYKKFG

-1033 NIMAKPFGENVSLK
+1033 AIMAKPFGENVSLK
-1047 VELKSDSDSGDSY
+1047 VELKADSDSGDSY

>member
-11 EHSIIVDN
+11 EHSIIVDS

-97 FNREDVRII
+97 FNRDDVRII

-148 QITSDNLNVPQTH
+148 QITSDNLNIPQTH
-161 FGEVINNVPAEVKK
+161 FAEVINNVPAEVKK

-416 ESQLYYDGK
+416 ESQLYDDGK

-431 QIGTTSGRISCIEES
+431 QIGTTSGRIS
-446 QLIKCV
+446 
-452 GEDKPIK
+452 
-459 DVKVG
+459 
-464 DMVYC
+464 
-469 YDDKGN
+469 
-475 LKVRKVLR
+475 
-483 VIDNGF
+483 
-489 RECIS
+489 
-494 LNYRSTGTHEKGSL
+494 
-508 ICTPDHKIR
+508 
-517 TLAGEW
+517 
-523 VEAKDLKPKQQIS
+523 
-536 HLRRSEEVRPRL
+536 
-548 YGVNSLC
+548 
-555 MQEQLIIK
+555 
-563 KEVFNSNC
+563 
-571 YDYVI
+571 
-576 HHKDH
+576 
-581 NKSNNKLDN
+581 
-590 LELMSRSEHTSLHTN
+590 
-605 LLLKEGKIDT
+605 
-615 YTFCHSN
+615 
-622 RRVLSGEEHPN
+622 
-633 HIKVTKQSLEKMLRE
+633 
-648 AEGKLTKINMD
+648 
-659 FDTFKK
+659 
-665 KCKEVNFDYKKVASE
+665 
-680 YQKRYKEVDEKEF
+680 
-693 ISTFF
+693 
-698 ECEGSVNAISNKLG
+698 
-712 IGRFKVNK
+712 
-720 YIKSLDLCFNHR
+720 
-732 VVGFEEVG
+732 
-740 IKHVYDL
+740 
-747 EVEEFHNFI
+747 
-756 ASEICVHNCSSP
+756 CSSP

-789 IGSIDPVTKKR
+789 IGSIDLVTKKR

-866 ILNFLLIY
+866 VLNFLLIY

-884 LRYDRGTPIDLGDKE
+884 LKYDRSAPIDLGDKE
-899 HLAKYKKYG
+899 HLAKYKKFG

-1033 NIMAKPFGENVSLK
+1033 AIMAKPFGENVSLK
-1047 VELKSDSDSGDSY
+1047 VELKADSDSGDSY

>member
-11 EHSIIVDN
+11 EHSIIVDS

-45 QVAGENKEFIC
+45 QVAGENREFIC

-190 LIDESAFYALDD
+190 LIEESAFYALDD

-342 ETMGEWKVF
+342 ETIGEWKVF

-416 ESQLYYDGK
+416 ESQLYDDGK

-431 QIGTTSGRISCIEES
+431 QIGTTSGRIS
-446 QLIKCV
+446 
-452 GEDKPIK
+452 
-459 DVKVG
+459 
-464 DMVYC
+464 
-469 YDDKGN
+469 
-475 LKVRKVLR
+475 
-483 VIDNGF
+483 
-489 RECIS
+489 
-494 LNYRSTGTHEKGSL
+494 
-508 ICTPDHKIR
+508 
-517 TLAGEW
+517 
-523 VEAKDLKPKQQIS
+523 
-536 HLRRSEEVRPRL
+536 
-548 YGVNSLC
+548 
-555 MQEQLIIK
+555 
-563 KEVFNSNC
+563 
-571 YDYVI
+571 
-576 HHKDH
+576 
-581 NKSNNKLDN
+581 
-590 LELMSRSEHTSLHTN
+590 
-605 LLLKEGKIDT
+605 
-615 YTFCHSN
+615 
-622 RRVLSGEEHPN
+622 
-633 HIKVTKQSLEKMLRE
+633 
-648 AEGKLTKINMD
+648 
-659 FDTFKK
+659 
-665 KCKEVNFDYKKVASE
+665 
-680 YQKRYKEVDEKEF
+680 
-693 ISTFF
+693 
-698 ECEGSVNAISNKLG
+698 
-712 IGRFKVNK
+712 
-720 YIKSLDLCFNHR
+720 
-732 VVGFEEVG
+732 
-740 IKHVYDL
+740 
-747 EVEEFHNFI
+747 
-756 ASEICVHNCSSP
+756 CSSP

-866 ILNFLLIY
+866 VLNFLLIY

-884 LRYDRGTPIDLGDKE
+884 LKYDRSAPIDLGDKE
-899 HLAKYKKYG
+899 HLAKYKKFG

-999 WFEEHRCYMLV
+999 WFEEHRCYMLI
-1010 QVHDEVVYE
+1010 QIHD
-1019 CPEEYVEEA
+1019 
-1028 EERIK
+1028 
-1033 NIMAKPFGENVSLK
+1033 KPVGFTSI
-1047 VELKSDSDSGDSY
+1047 
-1060 NEAK
+1060 

>member
-1 MYNLFNKPTR
+1 MYNLYNKPTR
-11 EHSIIVDN
+11 EHSIIVDT

-26 AEKMKD
+26 VEKMKD

-161 FGEVINNVPAEVKK
+161 FAEVIDSVPAEVKK

-273 LGVEFNPN
+273 LGVKFNPN

-372 SGSLWTLSHKEYK
+372 SASLWTLSHKEYK

-416 ESQLYYDGK
+416 ESQLYDDGK

-431 QIGTTSGRISCIEES
+431 QIGTTSGRIS
-446 QLIKCV
+446 
-452 GEDKPIK
+452 
-459 DVKVG
+459 
-464 DMVYC
+464 
-469 YDDKGN
+469 
-475 LKVRKVLR
+475 
-483 VIDNGF
+483 
-489 RECIS
+489 
-494 LNYRSTGTHEKGSL
+494 
-508 ICTPDHKIR
+508 
-517 TLAGEW
+517 
-523 VEAKDLKPKQQIS
+523 
-536 HLRRSEEVRPRL
+536 
-548 YGVNSLC
+548 
-555 MQEQLIIK
+555 
-563 KEVFNSNC
+563 
-571 YDYVI
+571 
-576 HHKDH
+576 
-581 NKSNNKLDN
+581 
-590 LELMSRSEHTSLHTN
+590 
-605 LLLKEGKIDT
+605 
-615 YTFCHSN
+615 
-622 RRVLSGEEHPN
+622 
-633 HIKVTKQSLEKMLRE
+633 
-648 AEGKLTKINMD
+648 
-659 FDTFKK
+659 
-665 KCKEVNFDYKKVASE
+665 
-680 YQKRYKEVDEKEF
+680 
-693 ISTFF
+693 
-698 ECEGSVNAISNKLG
+698 
-712 IGRFKVNK
+712 
-720 YIKSLDLCFNHR
+720 
-732 VVGFEEVG
+732 
-740 IKHVYDL
+740 
-747 EVEEFHNFI
+747 
-756 ASEICVHNCSSP
+756 CSSP

-789 IGSIDPVTKKR
+789 IGSIDLVTKKR

-866 ILNFLLIY
+866 VLNFLLIY

-884 LRYDRGTPIDLGDKE
+884 LKYDRSAPIDLGDKE
-899 HLAKYKKYG
+899 HLAKYKKFG

-1033 NIMAKPFGENVSLK
+1033 AIMAKPFGENVSLK
-1047 VELKSDSDSGDSY
+1047 VELKADSDSGNSY

>member
-11 EHSIIVDN
+11 EHSIIVDT

-148 QITSDNLNVPQTH
+148 QITSDNLNIPQTH
-161 FGEVINNVPAEVKK
+161 FAEVIDSVPAEVKK

-416 ESQLYYDGK
+416 ESQLYDDGK

-431 QIGTTSGRISCIEES
+431 QIGTTSGRIS
-446 QLIKCV
+446 
-452 GEDKPIK
+452 
-459 DVKVG
+459 
-464 DMVYC
+464 
-469 YDDKGN
+469 
-475 LKVRKVLR
+475 
-483 VIDNGF
+483 
-489 RECIS
+489 
-494 LNYRSTGTHEKGSL
+494 
-508 ICTPDHKIR
+508 
-517 TLAGEW
+517 
-523 VEAKDLKPKQQIS
+523 
-536 HLRRSEEVRPRL
+536 
-548 YGVNSLC
+548 
-555 MQEQLIIK
+555 
-563 KEVFNSNC
+563 
-571 YDYVI
+571 
-576 HHKDH
+576 
-581 NKSNNKLDN
+581 
-590 LELMSRSEHTSLHTN
+590 
-605 LLLKEGKIDT
+605 
-615 YTFCHSN
+615 
-622 RRVLSGEEHPN
+622 
-633 HIKVTKQSLEKMLRE
+633 
-648 AEGKLTKINMD
+648 
-659 FDTFKK
+659 
-665 KCKEVNFDYKKVASE
+665 
-680 YQKRYKEVDEKEF
+680 
-693 ISTFF
+693 
-698 ECEGSVNAISNKLG
+698 
-712 IGRFKVNK
+712 
-720 YIKSLDLCFNHR
+720 
-732 VVGFEEVG
+732 
-740 IKHVYDL
+740 
-747 EVEEFHNFI
+747 
-756 ASEICVHNCSSP
+756 CSSP

-789 IGSIDPVTKKR
+789 IGSIDHVTKKR

-866 ILNFLLIY
+866 VLNFLLIY

-884 LRYDRGTPIDLGDKE
+884 LKYDRSAPIDLGDKE
-899 HLAKYKKYG
+899 HLAKYKKFG

-1010 QVHDEVVYE
+1010 QVHDKLVGFK
-1019 CPEEYVEEA
+1019 
-1028 EERIK
+1028 I
-1033 NIMAKPFGENVSLK
+1033 
-1047 VELKSDSDSGDSY
+1047 
-1060 NEAK
+1060 

>member
-11 EHSIIVDN
+11 EHSIIVDS

-241 ERGITVDREAL
+241 ERGITVDRESL

-313 EIREKYEGK
+313 EIRKKYEGK
-322 KNWTEERIQKKIAD
+322 KNWTEEKIQKKIAD

-342 ETMGEWKVF
+342 ETIGGWRVF

-416 ESQLYYDGK
+416 ESQLYDDGK

-431 QIGTTSGRISCIEES
+431 QIGTTSGRIS
-446 QLIKCV
+446 
-452 GEDKPIK
+452 
-459 DVKVG
+459 
-464 DMVYC
+464 
-469 YDDKGN
+469 
-475 LKVRKVLR
+475 
-483 VIDNGF
+483 
-489 RECIS
+489 
-494 LNYRSTGTHEKGSL
+494 
-508 ICTPDHKIR
+508 
-517 TLAGEW
+517 
-523 VEAKDLKPKQQIS
+523 
-536 HLRRSEEVRPRL
+536 
-548 YGVNSLC
+548 
-555 MQEQLIIK
+555 
-563 KEVFNSNC
+563 
-571 YDYVI
+571 
-576 HHKDH
+576 
-581 NKSNNKLDN
+581 
-590 LELMSRSEHTSLHTN
+590 
-605 LLLKEGKIDT
+605 
-615 YTFCHSN
+615 
-622 RRVLSGEEHPN
+622 
-633 HIKVTKQSLEKMLRE
+633 
-648 AEGKLTKINMD
+648 
-659 FDTFKK
+659 
-665 KCKEVNFDYKKVASE
+665 
-680 YQKRYKEVDEKEF
+680 
-693 ISTFF
+693 
-698 ECEGSVNAISNKLG
+698 
-712 IGRFKVNK
+712 
-720 YIKSLDLCFNHR
+720 
-732 VVGFEEVG
+732 
-740 IKHVYDL
+740 
-747 EVEEFHNFI
+747 
-756 ASEICVHNCSSP
+756 CSSP

-789 IGSIDPVTKKR
+789 IGSIDPITKKR

-866 ILNFLLIY
+866 VLNFLLIY

-884 LRYDRGTPIDLGDKE
+884 LKYDRSAPIDLGDKE
-899 HLAKYKKYG
+899 HLAKYKKFG

-1010 QVHDEVVYE
+1010 QVHDKLVGFK
-1019 CPEEYVEEA
+1019 
-1028 EERIK
+1028 I
-1033 NIMAKPFGENVSLK
+1033 
-1047 VELKSDSDSGDSY
+1047 
-1060 NEAK
+1060 

>member
-1 MYNLFNKPTR
+1 MYNLYNKPTR
-11 EHSIIVDN
+11 EHSIIVDS

-45 QVAGENKEFIC
+45 QVAGENREFIC

-70 IPMGHRRVEDYKRN
+70 IPMGHRRIEDFKRN

-97 FNREDVRII
+97 FNRTDVRII

-161 FGEVINNVPAEVKK
+161 FAEVINNVPAEVKK

-342 ETMGEWKVF
+342 ETMCEWKVF

-416 ESQLYYDGK
+416 ESQLYDDGK

-431 QIGTTSGRISCIEES
+431 QIGTTSGRIS
-446 QLIKCV
+446 
-452 GEDKPIK
+452 
-459 DVKVG
+459 
-464 DMVYC
+464 
-469 YDDKGN
+469 
-475 LKVRKVLR
+475 
-483 VIDNGF
+483 
-489 RECIS
+489 
-494 LNYRSTGTHEKGSL
+494 
-508 ICTPDHKIR
+508 
-517 TLAGEW
+517 
-523 VEAKDLKPKQQIS
+523 
-536 HLRRSEEVRPRL
+536 
-548 YGVNSLC
+548 
-555 MQEQLIIK
+555 
-563 KEVFNSNC
+563 
-571 YDYVI
+571 
-576 HHKDH
+576 
-581 NKSNNKLDN
+581 
-590 LELMSRSEHTSLHTN
+590 
-605 LLLKEGKIDT
+605 
-615 YTFCHSN
+615 
-622 RRVLSGEEHPN
+622 
-633 HIKVTKQSLEKMLRE
+633 
-648 AEGKLTKINMD
+648 
-659 FDTFKK
+659 
-665 KCKEVNFDYKKVASE
+665 
-680 YQKRYKEVDEKEF
+680 
-693 ISTFF
+693 
-698 ECEGSVNAISNKLG
+698 
-712 IGRFKVNK
+712 
-720 YIKSLDLCFNHR
+720 
-732 VVGFEEVG
+732 
-740 IKHVYDL
+740 
-747 EVEEFHNFI
+747 
-756 ASEICVHNCSSP
+756 CSSP

-866 ILNFLLIY
+866 VLNFLLIY

-884 LRYDRGTPIDLGDKE
+884 LKYDRSAPIDLGDKE
-899 HLAKYKKYG
+899 HLAKYKKFG

-1010 QVHDEVVYE
+1010 QVHDKLVGF
-1019 CPEEYVEEA
+1019 
-1028 EERIK
+1028 R
-1033 NIMAKPFGENVSLK
+1033 
-1047 VELKSDSDSGDSY
+1047 
-1060 NEAK
+1060 

>member
-11 EHSIIVDN
+11 EHSIIVDS

-161 FGEVINNVPAEVKK
+161 FAEVINNVPAEVKK

-217 EKDGMDKIYFKKM
+217 EKEGMDKIYFKKM

-342 ETMGEWKVF
+342 ETMCEWKVF

-416 ESQLYYDGK
+416 ESQLYDDGK

-431 QIGTTSGRISCIEES
+431 QIGTTSGRIS
-446 QLIKCV
+446 
-452 GEDKPIK
+452 
-459 DVKVG
+459 
-464 DMVYC
+464 
-469 YDDKGN
+469 
-475 LKVRKVLR
+475 
-483 VIDNGF
+483 
-489 RECIS
+489 
-494 LNYRSTGTHEKGSL
+494 
-508 ICTPDHKIR
+508 
-517 TLAGEW
+517 
-523 VEAKDLKPKQQIS
+523 
-536 HLRRSEEVRPRL
+536 
-548 YGVNSLC
+548 
-555 MQEQLIIK
+555 
-563 KEVFNSNC
+563 
-571 YDYVI
+571 
-576 HHKDH
+576 
-581 NKSNNKLDN
+581 
-590 LELMSRSEHTSLHTN
+590 
-605 LLLKEGKIDT
+605 
-615 YTFCHSN
+615 
-622 RRVLSGEEHPN
+622 
-633 HIKVTKQSLEKMLRE
+633 
-648 AEGKLTKINMD
+648 
-659 FDTFKK
+659 
-665 KCKEVNFDYKKVASE
+665 
-680 YQKRYKEVDEKEF
+680 
-693 ISTFF
+693 
-698 ECEGSVNAISNKLG
+698 
-712 IGRFKVNK
+712 
-720 YIKSLDLCFNHR
+720 
-732 VVGFEEVG
+732 
-740 IKHVYDL
+740 
-747 EVEEFHNFI
+747 
-756 ASEICVHNCSSP
+756 CSSP

-866 ILNFLLIY
+866 VLNFLLIY

-884 LRYDRGTPIDLGDKE
+884 LKYDRSAPIDLGDKE
-899 HLAKYKKYG
+899 HLAKYKKFG

-1033 NIMAKPFGENVSLK
+1033 AIMAKPFGENVSLK
-1047 VELKSDSDSGDSY
+1047 VELKSDSDSGHSY

>member
-11 EHSIIVDN
+11 EHSIIVDT

-56 VGISISWGRFNNYY
+56 VGISISWGIFNNYY

-148 QITSDNLNVPQTH
+148 QITSDNLNIPQTH
-161 FGEVINNVPAEVKK
+161 FAEVINNVPAEVKK

-263 ENLLYDMTEI
+263 ETLLYDMTEI

-302 VNPKKGISPIQ
+302 VNPKKGLSPIQ

-322 KNWTEERIQKKIAD
+322 KNWTEEKIQKKIAD

-351 VENGFDFKPTSTTSA
+351 LENGFDFKPTSTTSA

-372 SGSLWTLSHKEYK
+372 SASLWTLSHKEYK

-416 ESQLYYDGK
+416 KSQLYDDGK

-431 QIGTTSGRISCIEES
+431 QIGTTSGRIS
-446 QLIKCV
+446 
-452 GEDKPIK
+452 
-459 DVKVG
+459 
-464 DMVYC
+464 
-469 YDDKGN
+469 
-475 LKVRKVLR
+475 
-483 VIDNGF
+483 
-489 RECIS
+489 
-494 LNYRSTGTHEKGSL
+494 
-508 ICTPDHKIR
+508 
-517 TLAGEW
+517 
-523 VEAKDLKPKQQIS
+523 
-536 HLRRSEEVRPRL
+536 
-548 YGVNSLC
+548 
-555 MQEQLIIK
+555 
-563 KEVFNSNC
+563 
-571 YDYVI
+571 
-576 HHKDH
+576 
-581 NKSNNKLDN
+581 
-590 LELMSRSEHTSLHTN
+590 
-605 LLLKEGKIDT
+605 
-615 YTFCHSN
+615 
-622 RRVLSGEEHPN
+622 
-633 HIKVTKQSLEKMLRE
+633 
-648 AEGKLTKINMD
+648 
-659 FDTFKK
+659 
-665 KCKEVNFDYKKVASE
+665 
-680 YQKRYKEVDEKEF
+680 
-693 ISTFF
+693 
-698 ECEGSVNAISNKLG
+698 
-712 IGRFKVNK
+712 
-720 YIKSLDLCFNHR
+720 
-732 VVGFEEVG
+732 
-740 IKHVYDL
+740 
-747 EVEEFHNFI
+747 
-756 ASEICVHNCSSP
+756 CSSP

-866 ILNFLLIY
+866 VLNFLLIY

-884 LRYDRGTPIDLGDKE
+884 LKYDRSAPIDLGDKE
-899 HLAKYKKYG
+899 HLAKYKKFG

-1047 VELKSDSDSGDSY
+1047 VELKSDSDSGSSY

>member
-1 MYNLFNKPTR
+1 MYNLYNKPTR
-11 EHSIIVDN
+11 EHSIIVDT

-45 QVAGENKEFIC
+45 QVAGENREFIC

-70 IPMGHRRVEDYKRN
+70 IPMGHRRIEDFKRN
-84 LSIEVVQEYLQPI
+84 LSIEVVQKYLQPI
-97 FNREDVRII
+97 FNRDDVRII

-161 FGEVINNVPAEVKK
+161 FAEVINNVPAEVKK

-302 VNPKKGISPIQ
+302 VNPKKGLSPIQ

-322 KNWTEERIQKKIAD
+322 KNWTEEKIQKKIAD

-342 ETMGEWKVF
+342 ETIGEWKVF

-372 SGSLWTLSHKEYK
+372 SASLWTLSHKEYK

-416 ESQLYYDGK
+416 ESQLYDDGK

-431 QIGTTSGRISCIEES
+431 QIGTTSGRIS
-446 QLIKCV
+446 
-452 GEDKPIK
+452 
-459 DVKVG
+459 
-464 DMVYC
+464 
-469 YDDKGN
+469 
-475 LKVRKVLR
+475 
-483 VIDNGF
+483 
-489 RECIS
+489 
-494 LNYRSTGTHEKGSL
+494 
-508 ICTPDHKIR
+508 
-517 TLAGEW
+517 
-523 VEAKDLKPKQQIS
+523 
-536 HLRRSEEVRPRL
+536 
-548 YGVNSLC
+548 
-555 MQEQLIIK
+555 
-563 KEVFNSNC
+563 
-571 YDYVI
+571 
-576 HHKDH
+576 
-581 NKSNNKLDN
+581 
-590 LELMSRSEHTSLHTN
+590 
-605 LLLKEGKIDT
+605 
-615 YTFCHSN
+615 
-622 RRVLSGEEHPN
+622 
-633 HIKVTKQSLEKMLRE
+633 
-648 AEGKLTKINMD
+648 
-659 FDTFKK
+659 
-665 KCKEVNFDYKKVASE
+665 
-680 YQKRYKEVDEKEF
+680 
-693 ISTFF
+693 
-698 ECEGSVNAISNKLG
+698 
-712 IGRFKVNK
+712 
-720 YIKSLDLCFNHR
+720 
-732 VVGFEEVG
+732 
-740 IKHVYDL
+740 
-747 EVEEFHNFI
+747 
-756 ASEICVHNCSSP
+756 CSSP

-789 IGSIDPVTKKR
+789 IGSIDPVTNKR

-866 ILNFLLIY
+866 VLNFLLIY

-884 LRYDRGTPIDLGDKE
+884 LKYDRSAPIDLGDKE
-899 HLAKYKKYG
+899 HLAKYKKFG

-1033 NIMAKPFGENVSLK
+1033 AIMAKPFGENVSLK
-1047 VELKSDSDSGDSY
+1047 VELKSEADSGSSY

>member
-1 MYNLFNKPTR
+1 MYNLYNKPTR
-11 EHSIIVDN
+11 EHSIIVDT

-148 QITSDNLNVPQTH
+148 QITSDNLNIPQTH
-161 FGEVINNVPAEVKK
+161 FAEVIDSVPAEVKK

-202 PFYTYYNYMYLLDEL
+202 PFYTYYNYLFLIDEL

-302 VNPKKGISPIQ
+302 VNPKKGLSPVQ

-322 KNWTEERIQKKIAD
+322 KNWTEEKIQKKIAD

-372 SGSLWTLSHKEYK
+372 SASLWTLSHKEYK

-411 FIDGL
+411 FIEGL
-416 ESQLYYDGK
+416 EEQLYDDGK

-431 QIGTTSGRISCIEES
+431 QIGTTSGRIS
-446 QLIKCV
+446 
-452 GEDKPIK
+452 
-459 DVKVG
+459 
-464 DMVYC
+464 
-469 YDDKGN
+469 
-475 LKVRKVLR
+475 
-483 VIDNGF
+483 
-489 RECIS
+489 
-494 LNYRSTGTHEKGSL
+494 
-508 ICTPDHKIR
+508 
-517 TLAGEW
+517 
-523 VEAKDLKPKQQIS
+523 
-536 HLRRSEEVRPRL
+536 
-548 YGVNSLC
+548 
-555 MQEQLIIK
+555 
-563 KEVFNSNC
+563 
-571 YDYVI
+571 
-576 HHKDH
+576 
-581 NKSNNKLDN
+581 
-590 LELMSRSEHTSLHTN
+590 
-605 LLLKEGKIDT
+605 
-615 YTFCHSN
+615 
-622 RRVLSGEEHPN
+622 
-633 HIKVTKQSLEKMLRE
+633 
-648 AEGKLTKINMD
+648 
-659 FDTFKK
+659 
-665 KCKEVNFDYKKVASE
+665 
-680 YQKRYKEVDEKEF
+680 
-693 ISTFF
+693 
-698 ECEGSVNAISNKLG
+698 
-712 IGRFKVNK
+712 
-720 YIKSLDLCFNHR
+720 
-732 VVGFEEVG
+732 
-740 IKHVYDL
+740 
-747 EVEEFHNFI
+747 
-756 ASEICVHNCSSP
+756 CSSP

-866 ILNFLLIY
+866 VLNFLLIY

-884 LRYDRGTPIDLGDKE
+884 LKYDRSAPIDLGDKE
-899 HLAKYKKYG
+899 HLAKYKKFG

-999 WFEEHRCYMLV
+999 WFEEHRCLMLV
-1010 QVHDEVVYE
+1010 QVHDRPVGF
-1019 CPEEYVEEA
+1019 
-1028 EERIK
+1028 R
-1033 NIMAKPFGENVSLK
+1033 
-1047 VELKSDSDSGDSY
+1047 
-1060 NEAK
+1060 

>member
-1 MYNLFNKPTR
+1 MYNLYNKPTR
-11 EHSIIVDN
+11 EHSIIVDT

-56 VGISISWGRFNNYY
+56 VGISISWGKRNNYY

-148 QITSDNLNVPQTH
+148 QITSDNLNIPQTH
-161 FGEVINNVPAEVKK
+161 FTEVINNVPAEVKK
-175 EFGLKATNKA
+175 EFGLKANNKA

-302 VNPKKGISPIQ
+302 INPKKGISPIQ

-322 KNWTEERIQKKIAD
+322 KNWTEEKIQKKIAD

-342 ETMGEWKVF
+342 ETIGEWRVY

-372 SGSLWTLSHKEYK
+372 SASLWTLSHKEYK

-396 SLLLEYKRLAKLKSA
+396 SLLLEYKRLAKLKST
-411 FIDGL
+411 FIEGL
-416 ESQLYYDGK
+416 EEQLYDDGK

-431 QIGTTSGRISCIEES
+431 QIGTTSGRIS
-446 QLIKCV
+446 
-452 GEDKPIK
+452 
-459 DVKVG
+459 
-464 DMVYC
+464 
-469 YDDKGN
+469 
-475 LKVRKVLR
+475 
-483 VIDNGF
+483 
-489 RECIS
+489 
-494 LNYRSTGTHEKGSL
+494 
-508 ICTPDHKIR
+508 
-517 TLAGEW
+517 
-523 VEAKDLKPKQQIS
+523 
-536 HLRRSEEVRPRL
+536 
-548 YGVNSLC
+548 
-555 MQEQLIIK
+555 
-563 KEVFNSNC
+563 
-571 YDYVI
+571 
-576 HHKDH
+576 
-581 NKSNNKLDN
+581 
-590 LELMSRSEHTSLHTN
+590 
-605 LLLKEGKIDT
+605 
-615 YTFCHSN
+615 
-622 RRVLSGEEHPN
+622 
-633 HIKVTKQSLEKMLRE
+633 
-648 AEGKLTKINMD
+648 
-659 FDTFKK
+659 
-665 KCKEVNFDYKKVASE
+665 
-680 YQKRYKEVDEKEF
+680 
-693 ISTFF
+693 
-698 ECEGSVNAISNKLG
+698 
-712 IGRFKVNK
+712 
-720 YIKSLDLCFNHR
+720 
-732 VVGFEEVG
+732 
-740 IKHVYDL
+740 
-747 EVEEFHNFI
+747 
-756 ASEICVHNCSSP
+756 CSSP

-789 IGSIDPVTKKR
+789 IGSIDSVTKKR

-850 DKSVKQKHPD
+850 DKTVKQKHPD

-866 ILNFLLIY
+866 VLNFLLIY

-884 LRYDRGTPIDLGDKE
+884 LKYDRSAPIDLGDKE
-899 HLAKYKKYG
+899 HLAKYKKFG

-988 SSAQVRLENDP
+988 SSAQIRLENDP
-999 WFEEHRCYMLV
+999 WFEEHRCHMLI
-1010 QVHDEVVYE
+1010 QVHDEAVYE

-1033 NIMAKPFGENVSLK
+1033 AIMAKPFGENVSLK
-1047 VELKSDSDSGDSY
+1047 VELKADSDSGDSY

>member
-1 MYNLFNKPTR
+1 MYNLYNKPMR
-11 EHSIIVDN
+11 EKSIIVDT
-19 VSKLKKL
+19 VSKLKNL
-26 AEKMKD
+26 AEKLKEV
-32 LQEFAFDTETNTL
+32 QEFAFDTETNTL
-45 QVAGENKEFIC
+45 QVAGDNKDFIC
-56 VGISISWGRFNNYY
+56 VGISISWGKRNNYY
-70 IPMGHRRVEDYKRN
+70 IPMGHRRLEDYQRN
-84 LSIEVVQEYLQPI
+84 LKVEVVQKYLQPI
-97 FNREDVRII
+97 FNREDIRII

-121 ISIATKDFFDTM
+121 IDIATKDFFDTM

-148 QITSDNLNVPQTH
+148 QITSDNLNIPQTH
-161 FGEVINNVPAEVKK
+161 FEEVINNVPAEVKK
-175 EFGLKATNKA
+175 EFGLKSNNKA

-230 IPFMIVLFNME
+230 IPFLIVLFKME

-252 DEMNVNITKDM
+252 EDMKINISKDM

-302 VNPKKGISPIQ
+302 INPKKGTSPIE

-322 KNWTEERIQKKIAD
+322 KNWDEERIQKKIAD

-351 VENGFDFKPTSTTSA
+351 VENGFDFKPTSTTNA

-372 SGSLWTLSHKEYK
+372 SASLWTLSHREFK

-416 ESQLYYDGK
+416 EEQLYEDGK

-431 QIGTTSGRISCIEES
+431 QIGTTSGRIS
-446 QLIKCV
+446 
-452 GEDKPIK
+452 
-459 DVKVG
+459 
-464 DMVYC
+464 
-469 YDDKGN
+469 
-475 LKVRKVLR
+475 
-483 VIDNGF
+483 
-489 RECIS
+489 
-494 LNYRSTGTHEKGSL
+494 
-508 ICTPDHKIR
+508 
-517 TLAGEW
+517 
-523 VEAKDLKPKQQIS
+523 
-536 HLRRSEEVRPRL
+536 
-548 YGVNSLC
+548 
-555 MQEQLIIK
+555 
-563 KEVFNSNC
+563 
-571 YDYVI
+571 
-576 HHKDH
+576 
-581 NKSNNKLDN
+581 
-590 LELMSRSEHTSLHTN
+590 
-605 LLLKEGKIDT
+605 
-615 YTFCHSN
+615 
-622 RRVLSGEEHPN
+622 
-633 HIKVTKQSLEKMLRE
+633 
-648 AEGKLTKINMD
+648 
-659 FDTFKK
+659 
-665 KCKEVNFDYKKVASE
+665 
-680 YQKRYKEVDEKEF
+680 
-693 ISTFF
+693 
-698 ECEGSVNAISNKLG
+698 
-712 IGRFKVNK
+712 
-720 YIKSLDLCFNHR
+720 
-732 VVGFEEVG
+732 
-740 IKHVYDL
+740 
-747 EVEEFHNFI
+747 
-756 ASEICVHNCSSP
+756 CSSP

-813 RCTAHLSGDPLLLDM
+813 RCTAHLSSDPLLLDM

-1010 QVHDEVVYE
+1010 QVHD
-1019 CPEEYVEEA
+1019 
-1028 EERIK
+1028 RLIGFT
-1033 NIMAKPFGENVSLK
+1033 NI
-1047 VELKSDSDSGDSY
+1047 
-1060 NEAK
+1060 

>member
-1 MYNLFNKPTR
+1 MYNLYNKPTR
-11 EHSIIVDN
+11 EHSIIVDT

-26 AEKMKD
+26 AEK
-32 LQEFAFDTETNTL
+32 LNHVQEFAFDTETNTL
-45 QVAGENKEFIC
+45 QVAGENREFIC

-70 IPMGHRRVEDYKRN
+70 IPMGHRRIEDYKRN

-97 FNREDVRII
+97 FNRDDVRII

-161 FGEVINNVPAEVKK
+161 FAEVIDSVPAEVKK

-416 ESQLYYDGK
+416 ESQLYDDGK

-469 YDDKGN
+469 KNQDIQN
-475 LKVRKVLR
+475 VARKVFR

-489 RECIS
+489 RVCIKLIYVNLQS
-494 LNYRSTGTHEKGSL
+494 KVKSL
-508 ICTPDHKIR
+508 ICTSDHKIMKED
-517 TLAGEW
+517 GSW
-523 VEAKDLKPKQQIS
+523 VEAVELNIGERLTNNFTLIGTKF
-536 HLRRSEEVRPRL
+536 EGVR
-548 YGVNSLC
+548 
-555 MQEQLIIK
+555 
-563 KEVFNSNC
+563 
-571 YDYVI
+571 
-576 HHKDH
+576 
-581 NKSNNKLDN
+581 
-590 LELMSRSEHTSLHTN
+590 
-605 LLLKEGKIDT
+605 
-615 YTFCHSN
+615 
-622 RRVLSGEEHPN
+622 
-633 HIKVTKQSLEKMLRE
+633 
-648 AEGKLTKINMD
+648 
-659 FDTFKK
+659 
-665 KCKEVNFDYKKVASE
+665 
-680 YQKRYKEVDEKEF
+680 
-693 ISTFF
+693 
-698 ECEGSVNAISNKLG
+698 
-712 IGRFKVNK
+712 
-720 YIKSLDLCFNHR
+720 
-732 VVGFEEVG
+732 
-740 IKHVYDL
+740 HVYDL

-850 DKSVKQKHPD
+850 DKSVKKKHPD

-866 ILNFLLIY
+866 VLNFLLIY

-884 LRYDRGTPIDLGDKE
+884 LKYDRSAPIDLGDKE
-899 HLAKYKKYG
+899 HLAKYKKFG

-1033 NIMAKPFGENVSLK
+1033 AIMAKPFGENVSLK
-1047 VELKSDSDSGDSY
+1047 VELKADSDSGNSY

>member
-1 MYNLFNKPTR
+1 MYNLYNKPTR
-11 EHSIIVDN
+11 EHSIIVDT

-26 AEKMKD
+26 AEKLKHV
-32 LQEFAFDTETNTL
+32 QEFAFDTETNTL
-45 QVAGENKEFIC
+45 QVAGENREFIC
-56 VGISISWGRFNNYY
+56 VGISISWGKQNNYY

-84 LSIEVVQEYLQPI
+84 LSIEVVREYLQPI

-133 LASWLLDE
+133 LASWLLNE

-161 FGEVINNVPAEVKK
+161 FAEVIDSVPAEVKK

-302 VNPKKGISPIQ
+302 VNPKKGLSPIQ

-322 KNWTEERIQKKIAD
+322 KNWTEEKIQKKIAD

-342 ETMGEWKVF
+342 ETIGEWKVL

-372 SGSLWTLSHKEYK
+372 SASLWTLSHKEYK

-411 FIDGL
+411 FIEGL
-416 ESQLYYDGK
+416 EEQLYDDGK

-431 QIGTTSGRISCIEES
+431 QIGTTSGRIS
-446 QLIKCV
+446 
-452 GEDKPIK
+452 
-459 DVKVG
+459 
-464 DMVYC
+464 
-469 YDDKGN
+469 
-475 LKVRKVLR
+475 
-483 VIDNGF
+483 
-489 RECIS
+489 
-494 LNYRSTGTHEKGSL
+494 
-508 ICTPDHKIR
+508 
-517 TLAGEW
+517 
-523 VEAKDLKPKQQIS
+523 
-536 HLRRSEEVRPRL
+536 
-548 YGVNSLC
+548 
-555 MQEQLIIK
+555 
-563 KEVFNSNC
+563 
-571 YDYVI
+571 
-576 HHKDH
+576 
-581 NKSNNKLDN
+581 
-590 LELMSRSEHTSLHTN
+590 
-605 LLLKEGKIDT
+605 
-615 YTFCHSN
+615 
-622 RRVLSGEEHPN
+622 
-633 HIKVTKQSLEKMLRE
+633 
-648 AEGKLTKINMD
+648 
-659 FDTFKK
+659 
-665 KCKEVNFDYKKVASE
+665 
-680 YQKRYKEVDEKEF
+680 
-693 ISTFF
+693 
-698 ECEGSVNAISNKLG
+698 
-712 IGRFKVNK
+712 
-720 YIKSLDLCFNHR
+720 
-732 VVGFEEVG
+732 
-740 IKHVYDL
+740 
-747 EVEEFHNFI
+747 
-756 ASEICVHNCSSP
+756 CSSP

-866 ILNFLLIY
+866 VLNFLLIY

-884 LRYDRGTPIDLGDKE
+884 LKYDRSAPIDLGDKE
-899 HLAKYKKYG
+899 HLAKYKKFG

-988 SSAQVRLENDP
+988 SSAQIRLENDP
-999 WFEEHRCYMLV
+999 WFEEHRCHMLV

-1033 NIMAKPFGENVSLK
+1033 AIMAKPFGENVSLK
-1047 VELKSDSDSGDSY
+1047 VELKADSDSGDSY